1 MAKRI
6 DILFGS
12 RIDES
17 GAKKDIERIQTIFK
31 SAGLKIVPQFDNT
44 TLKEF
49 QKNLKVTIDEATKLR
64 TLTSSFTQGGIKYDI
79 SQRESSRGQWSKP
92 VVSMDY
98 EQSIDTVEKKLKS
111 LYRTAIETQ
120 ENINAA
126 AKVGAATYQKQWEKS
141 LSEIEAE
148 IKSTK
153 ETLATLGYNI
163 GEDRGLNRLSGRL
176 GTAKLEQDAI
186 EQKKL
191 ADNLEDSLNR
201 LIVAETNLEKAQ
213 AYHSSNETI
222 QSLQA
227 QVDMYRKQIRAIE
240 DATHATE
247 ELKQKAREG
256 IESSS
261 INAKGY
267 SARSGEKYDNEQL
280 EAYSR
285 VLKKVNKY
293 KLELAATNKKV
304 DSSNDEVNQS
314 TEKYINS
321 LKEEISKLE
330 RQLDLMQQSFNTSNA
345 AATAAEKRAEAEREC
360 ALAIDKLNKEMD
372 DGIRTSKTFGEALKD
387 AFDNYIGPAAL
398 ADRAVDLLVDGAKE
412 AYQTIVDLNKAMTD
426 VQMVTG
432 ESAEKTAELAH
443 QYSQMA
449 KELGATTTE
458 IANGASEWL
467 RQGKSVAETNQLL
480 ESSMIL
486 SKVGAIESSQATEL
500 LTSTLNGY
508 KKEANEAMHV
518 VDAMAAVDLAAAT
531 SVEELAVALQ
541 STANMA
547 RVNGVGFEQL
557 LGMVGAVSEASRRSA
572 SVVGN
577 SFKTIFSRLTNV
589 AAGKMTDDLGEP
601 LNDVEQVFNGLN
613 IKLRDSS
620 GEFRN
625 MYDVIS
631 ELANK
636 WTKLDNV
643 EQNWVATSVAGTRQ
657 RETFL
662 TLMENWDRAVTL
674 STTALNSEGMAMD
687 KMSIYLESIE
697 ANLNKLKA
705 AVEDLLYSEEIVN
718 VINLVIKAIT
728 RLVEGISWLIDKLG
742 GVNSAVLATV
752 AIFLKLKS
760 AINIAKDT
768 EKVSGALKVFSE
780 IAGSG
785 NKTIKVLTSTFSAF
799 KDGVLAGKD
808 AINIAGKA
816 LWASPFVKVAIV
828 LAGITAIV
836 AAFDALITTTE
847 EYKDILA
854 ETQSK
859 LQEVGDKRK
868 ALEQKA
874 EVEQLTEAEKKYLEV
889 LKAEETLLKTQEKRD
904 RQNVYNS
911 AAKDVERGG
920 EGFWARAKEAAFM
933 SSQNPVN
940 ELGLPIPNKAPV
952 VEYNVAIEELTGN
965 IEEYKEVT
973 DQLNNSNGKSLEEYE
988 ALQERQQELSQVF
1001 LEHIKRISEA
1011 NTYGLELTDTDKQLA
1026 EMMEKAGITAEALS
1040 EAMGNV
1046 ANELGETGDD
1056 LIRITS
1062 EVSGLQSA
1070 YDNLISVNEEVA
1082 NTGVISIETLDEL
1095 VSRYPTLNEAVTN
1108 YLLGLASTE
1117 DVLAE
1122 LRLAYQ
1128 DDEANAYAN
1137 IINKLKMQQNYY
1149 SLLSTMDSA
1158 LMQQFAAD
1166 YGIDIGNHGT
1176 YAQSKEKIETDL
1188 LQRVSSMWAQFY
1200 KSQALTMDN
1209 VIKAAN
1215 GALKPD
1221 GGSLLP
1227 TSEINALKNVVNSY
1241 NNAIQGLNNVYD
1253 KSIELRLDGY
1263 KQIGSAAKNAAK
1275 AGGSASKQQSE
1286 AEKAYDDLLQITIKM
1301 LKKKKELEKEAL
1313 KEQLE
1318 GYKKVIDAQKDLL
1331 DLQDDEYN
1339 HKRELEERNKSVSTL
1354 EAQIAELQ
1362 FDTSAEGTKKRLELE
1377 EELAEAKREL
1387 EDYQHD
1393 YSIDQQK
1400 DALDREES
1408 RFEEYINNQ
1417 IDEIDDYLSKTGE
1430 ITAEAIRLL
1439 QEHSEETLN
1448 ALIQYNRAYGTSIDK
1463 DIVDLWNKATGAVNT
1478 YKSALDE
1485 ATAAASR
1492 LAAAS
1497 GGGGGGGGGTSV
1509 TKPTFTPQKPG
1520 FSSNTDK
1527 LSGITGTMDY
1537 QYIIKNRKTGQV
1549 MGGPTTLPIAQN
1561 LWDRLGGPN
1570 KGMSGELYFEKWL
1583 GGKKVNM
1590 SYVRPYHRGLDAG
1603 FVGNLKGNEEFVKAL
1618 KGEAFV
1624 TRAQQDR
1631 FMNNILPDIVSKTST
1646 YGGATFD
1653 NLLNIN
1659 VQGNLDSSV
1668 VPDIERISNDVFKRL
1683 NKAMFQGGY
1692 KRNTNTVSI

>member
-153 ETLATLGYNI
+153 ETLATLGYNV

-240 DATHATE
+240 EATHATE

-330 RQLDLMQQSFNTSNA
+330 RRLDLMQQSFNTSNA

-432 ESAEKTAELAH
+432 ESAEQTAELTH

-458 IANGASEWL
+458 VANGAAEWL

-518 VDAMAAVDLAAAT
+518 VDAMSAVDLAAAT

-631 ELANK
+631 ELANR
-636 WTKLDNV
+636 WEHLDNV

-728 RLVEGISWLIDKLG
+728 QLVEGISWLIDKFG

-859 LQEVGDKRK
+859 LQEVGDKRN

-889 LKAEETLLKTQEKRD
+889 LKAEEALLKTQEKRD

-1046 ANELGETGDD
+1046 ANELGEAGDD
-1056 LIRITS
+1056 LVRITS

-1122 LRLAYQ
+1122 LQLAYQ

-1188 LQRVSSMWAQFY
+1188 LQRISSMWAQFY

-1227 TSEINALKNVVNSY
+1227 TSEINALKNVVSSY
-1241 NNAIQGLNNVYD
+1241 NDAIQGLNNVYD

-1263 KQIGSAAKNAAK
+1263 KQISSAAKDAAK
-1275 AGGSASKQQSE
+1275 SSGSASKQQSE

-1339 HKRELEERNKSVSTL
+1339 HKRELEEKNKTVSTL

-1400 DALDREES
+1400 DALDREER

-1448 ALIQYNRAYGTSIDK
+1448 ALIQYNRAYGDSIDQN
-1463 DIVDLWNKATGAVNT
+1463 IIDLWNKATGAVNT

-1485 ATAAASR
+1485 AASAASR

-1497 GGGGGGGGGTSV
+1497 GGGGLSY
-1509 TKPTFTPQKPG
+1509 TPQTIAPPNTNTG
-1520 FSSNTDK
+1520 VGMGAMRPSGSSPIDTK
-1527 LSGITGTMDY
+1527 YRIFHTGTNKPVGGSMSLTDA
-1537 QYIIKNRKTGQV
+1537 QRTWGYIPDPQNYYWEKYVNGIKR
-1549 MGGPTTLPIAQN
+1549 N
-1561 LWDRLGGPN
+1561 LVYAV
-1570 KGMSGELYFEKWL
+1570 K
-1583 GGKKVNM
+1583 
-1590 SYVRPYHRGLDAG
+1590 PYHTGLDAG

>member
-17 GAKKDIERIQTIFK
+17 GAKKDIQRIKTIFK
-31 SAGLKIVPQFDNT
+31 SSDLKIVPQIDNSV
-44 TLKEF
+44 LKEF
-49 QKNLKVTIDEATKLR
+49 QRNLKVTIDEATKLK
-64 TLTSSFTQGGIKYDI
+64 TLTSGFTQNGVKY
-79 SQRESSRGQWSKP
+79 SVTQKESSANQWSKP
-92 VVSMDY
+92 TVSIDYIESMD
-98 EQSIDTVEKKLKS
+98 TLEKKLKS

-120 ENINAA
+120 TNINNAT
-126 AKVGAATYQKQWEKS
+126 KTGADTYKKYWEASLNSIEEEIKKTESS
-141 LSEIEAE
+141 LS
-148 IKSTK
+148 SFGVN
-153 ETLATLGYNI
+153 ATD
-163 GEDRGLNRLSGRL
+163 DRTIQRLSDKL
-176 GTAKLEQDAI
+176 DNAKTEQGAI
-186 EQKKL
+186 EQKKAFDDL
-191 ADNLEDSLNR
+191 EVALSNLT
-201 LIVAETNLEKAQ
+201 VAETKLEKAQ
-213 AYHSSNETI
+213 AYHSSSETI
-222 QSLQA
+222 TALQE
-227 QVDMYRKQIRAIE
+227 QVNLWKQQVTEITNAAN
-240 DATHATE
+240 ATD
-247 ELKQKAREG
+247 ELKKKAASG
-256 IESSS
+256 LQESSTT
-261 INAKGY
+261 AKAAG
-267 SARSGEKYDNEQL
+267 SVASEKQGIKDL
-280 EAYSR
+280 EEYSR
-285 VLKKVNKY
+285 VLKQITKRKI
-293 KLELAATNKKV
+293 ELADAEKSVESSTQKSNQAVESYVNELKQEILMLTTKLDLLEKGMTGTDALTEATN
-304 DSSNDEVNQS
+304 N
-314 TEKYINS
+314 
-321 LKEEISKLE
+321 
-330 RQLDLMQQSFNTSNA
+330 R
-345 AATAAEKRAEAEREC
+345 
-360 ALAIDKLNKEMD
+360 ALAEQRVKTAIAESNTKGKEQLTLVDKLKSSFKDYFNNFMSY
-372 DGIRTSKTFGEALKD
+372 GLVNNAMNAMTTAIRQSIDTVIE
-387 AFDNYIGPAAL
+387 
-398 ADRAVDLLVDGAKE
+398 
-412 AYQTIVDLNKAMTD
+412 LNTAMTD

-432 ESAEKTAELAH
+432 ESAEQTAELAH

-458 IANGASEWL
+458 VANGAAEWL

-889 LKAEETLLKTQEKRD
+889 LKAEETLLERQEKRD
-904 RQNVYNS
+904 RQNTYNS

-940 ELGLPIPNKAPV
+940 EMGLPIPNKAPV

-1227 TSEINALKNVVNSY
+1227 TSELNALKNVVNSY

-1253 KSIELRLDGY
+1253 ESIKLRLDGY
-1263 KQIGSAAKNAAK
+1263 KQISSAAKDAAK
-1275 AGGSASKQQSE
+1275 SGGSASKQQSE
-1286 AEKAYDDLLQITIKM
+1286 AEKAYNDLLQMTIKM

-1313 KEQLE
+1313 KEQLD

-1339 HKRELEERNKSVSTL
+1339 HKREVEDQNKNISSL

-1377 EELAEAKREL
+1377 EELAEAKRDL

-1400 DALDREES
+1400 DALDREER
-1408 RFEEYINNQ
+1408 RFEEYINGQ
-1417 IDEIDDYLSKTGE
+1417 IDEIDRYLDKTGE
-1430 ITAEAIRLL
+1430 ITAEAIRLIN
-1439 QEHSEETLN
+1439 ERSEALFN
-1448 ALIQYNRAYGTSIDK
+1448 DLIQYNRAYGE
-1463 DIVDLWNKATGAVNT
+1463 T
-1478 YKSALDE
+1478 YLPSY
-1485 ATAAASR
+1485 
-1492 LAAAS
+1492 
-1497 GGGGGGGGGTSV
+1497 
-1509 TKPTFTPQKPG
+1509 
-1520 FSSNTDK
+1520 SN
-1527 LSGITGTMDY
+1527 
-1537 QYIIKNRKTGQV
+1537 
-1549 MGGPTTLPIAQN
+1549 
-1561 LWDRLGGPN
+1561 
-1570 KGMSGELYFEKWL
+1570 
-1583 GGKKVNM
+1583 
-1590 SYVRPYHRGLDAG
+1590 VR
-1603 FVGNLKGNEEFVKAL
+1603 
-1618 KGEAFV
+1618 
-1624 TRAQQDR
+1624 
-1631 FMNNILPDIVSKTST
+1631 
-1646 YGGATFD
+1646 
-1653 NLLNIN
+1653 
-1659 VQGNLDSSV
+1659 
-1668 VPDIERISNDVFKRL
+1668 
-1683 NKAMFQGGY
+1683 
-1692 KRNTNTVSI
+1692 

>member
-17 GAKKDIERIQTIFK
+17 GAKKDIQRIKTIFK
-31 SAGLKIVPQFDNT
+31 SSDLKIVPQIDNSV
-44 TLKEF
+44 LKEF
-49 QKNLKVTIDEATKLR
+49 QRNLKVTIDEATKLK
-64 TLTSSFTQGGIKYDI
+64 TLTSGFTQNGVKY
-79 SQRESSRGQWSKP
+79 SVTQKESSANQWSKP
-92 VVSMDY
+92 TVSIDYIESMD
-98 EQSIDTVEKKLKS
+98 TLEKKLKS

-120 ENINAA
+120 TNINNAT
-126 AKVGAATYQKQWEKS
+126 KTGADTYKKYWEASLNSIEEEIKKTESS
-141 LSEIEAE
+141 LS
-148 IKSTK
+148 SFGVN
-153 ETLATLGYNI
+153 ATD
-163 GEDRGLNRLSGRL
+163 DRTIQRLSDKL
-176 GTAKLEQDAI
+176 DNAKTEQGAI
-186 EQKKL
+186 EQKKAFDDL
-191 ADNLEDSLNR
+191 EVALSNLT
-201 LIVAETNLEKAQ
+201 VAETKLEKAQ
-213 AYHSSNETI
+213 AYHSSSETI
-222 QSLQA
+222 TALQE
-227 QVDMYRKQIRAIE
+227 QVNLWKQQVTEITNAAN
-240 DATHATE
+240 ATD
-247 ELKQKAREG
+247 ELKKKAASG
-256 IESSS
+256 LQESSTT
-261 INAKGY
+261 AKAAG
-267 SARSGEKYDNEQL
+267 SVASEKQGIKDL
-280 EAYSR
+280 EEYSR
-285 VLKKVNKY
+285 VLKQITKRKI
-293 KLELAATNKKV
+293 ELADAEKSVESSTQKSNQAVESYVNELKQEILMLTTKLDLLEKGMTGTDALTEATN
-304 DSSNDEVNQS
+304 N
-314 TEKYINS
+314 
-321 LKEEISKLE
+321 
-330 RQLDLMQQSFNTSNA
+330 R
-345 AATAAEKRAEAEREC
+345 
-360 ALAIDKLNKEMD
+360 ALAEQRVKTAIAESNTKGKEQLTLVDKLKSSFKDYFNNFMSY
-372 DGIRTSKTFGEALKD
+372 GLVNNAMNAMTTAIRQSIDTVIE
-387 AFDNYIGPAAL
+387 
-398 ADRAVDLLVDGAKE
+398 
-412 AYQTIVDLNKAMTD
+412 LNTAMTD

-432 ESAEKTAELAH
+432 ESAEQTAELAH

-458 IANGASEWL
+458 VANGAAEWL

-518 VDAMAAVDLAAAT
+518 VDAMSAVDLAAAT

-808 AINIAGKA
+808 AINIAGAA
-816 LWASPFVKVAIV
+816 LWASPFVKVAVV

-847 EYKDILA
+847 EYEDILA

-859 LQEVGDKRK
+859 LQEVSDKRN

-874 EVEQLTEAEKKYLEV
+874 EVEQLTEAEKEYLEV
-889 LKAEETLLKTQEKRD
+889 LKAEETLLERQEKRD
-904 RQNVYNS
+904 RQNTYNS

-920 EGFWARAKEAAFM
+920 EGFRARAKEAAFM

-940 ELGLPIPNKAPV
+940 EMGLPIPNKAPV

-1056 LIRITS
+1056 LVRITS

-1082 NTGVISIETLDEL
+1082 NTGVISIETLDAL
-1095 VSRYPTLNEAVTN
+1095 VSRYPALNDEVTN

-1122 LRLAYQ
+1122 LQLAYQ

-1188 LQRVSSMWAQFY
+1188 LQRISSMWAQFY

-1227 TSEINALKNVVNSY
+1227 TSELNALKNVVNSY

-1253 KSIELRLDGY
+1253 ESIKLRLDGY
-1263 KQIGSAAKNAAK
+1263 KQISSAAKDAAK
-1275 AGGSASKQQSE
+1275 SGGSASKQQSE
-1286 AEKAYDDLLQITIKM
+1286 AEKAYNDLLQMTIKM

-1313 KEQLE
+1313 KEQLD

-1339 HKRELEERNKSVSTL
+1339 HKREVEDQNKNISSL

-1377 EELAEAKREL
+1377 EELAEAKRDL

-1400 DALDREES
+1400 DALDREER
-1408 RFEEYINNQ
+1408 RFEEYINGQ
-1417 IDEIDDYLSKTGE
+1417 IDEIDRYLDKTGE
-1430 ITAEAIRLL
+1430 ITAEAIRLIN
-1439 QEHSEETLN
+1439 ERSEALFN
-1448 ALIQYNRAYGTSIDK
+1448 DLIQYNRAYGDSLDK
-1463 DIVDLWNKATGAVNT
+1463 TVLDAWNGAIGKVNE
-1478 YKSALDE
+1478 YKEACDRAYESASR
-1485 ATAAASR
+1485 AAS
-1492 LAAAS
+1492 L
-1497 GGGGGGGGGTSV
+1497 GGGSSYTPSSPSSGNSGVGMAAMRPANSPVVDRTPKYYIYKTGT
-1509 TKPTFTPQKPG
+1509 TKPISGALSLEEAQRVWGYIPDPKNYYWQK
-1520 FSSNTDK
+1520 FE
-1527 LSGITGTMDY
+1527 GITK
-1537 QYIIKNRKTGQV
+1537 KNLVYGVK
-1549 MGGPTTLPIAQN
+1549 
-1561 LWDRLGGPN
+1561 
-1570 KGMSGELYFEKWL
+1570 
-1583 GGKKVNM
+1583 
-1590 SYVRPYHRGLDAG
+1590 PYHTGLDAG
-1603 FVGNLKGNEEFVKAL
+1603 FVGGLKGNEEFIKAL
-1618 KGEAFV
+1618 KGEAFI
-1624 TRAQQDR
+1624 TKEQQNR
-1631 FMNNILPDIVSKTST
+1631 FMNKILPDIVST
-1646 YGGATFD
+1646 GASSLGSMSFG
-1653 NLLNIN
+1653 NLLNIE

-1668 VPDIERISNDVFKRL
+1668 VPRIEDITKDVVKQI
-1683 NKAMFQGGY
+1683 NQTMFRGGY
-1692 KRNTNTVSI
+1692 KRNTSVVPI

>member
-153 ETLATLGYNI
+153 ETLATLGYNV

-240 DATHATE
+240 EATHATE

-330 RQLDLMQQSFNTSNA
+330 RRLDLMQQSFNTSNA

-432 ESAEKTAELAH
+432 ESAEQTAELAH

-458 IANGASEWL
+458 VANGAAEWL
-467 RQGKSVAETNQLL
+467 RQGKSVAVTNQLL

-518 VDAMAAVDLAAAT
+518 VDAMSAVDLAAAT

-547 RVNGVGFEQL
+547 RVSGVGFEQL

-620 GEFRN
+620 GKFRN

-631 ELANK
+631 ELADR
-636 WTKLDNV
+636 WEHLDNV

-728 RLVEGISWLIDKLG
+728 QLVEGISWLIDKFG

-752 AIFLKLKS
+752 AVFLKLKS

-780 IAGSG
+780 IAGGG

-808 AINIAGKA
+808 AINIAGAA
-816 LWASPFVKVAIV
+816 LWASPFVKVAVV
-828 LAGITAIV
+828 LAGITAII

-847 EYKDILA
+847 EYEDILA

-859 LQEVGDKRK
+859 LQEVSDKRN

-874 EVEQLTEAEKKYLEV
+874 EVEQLTEAEKEYLEV
-889 LKAEETLLKTQEKRD
+889 LKAEETLLERQEKRD
-904 RQNVYNS
+904 RQNTYNS

-940 ELGLPIPNKAPV
+940 EMGLPIPNKAPV

-1056 LIRITS
+1056 LVRITS

-1082 NTGVISIETLDEL
+1082 NTGVISIETLDAL
-1095 VSRYPTLNEAVTN
+1095 VSRYPALNDEVTN

-1117 DVLAE
+1117 DVLSE
-1122 LRLAYQ
+1122 LQLAYQ

-1188 LQRVSSMWAQFY
+1188 LQRISSMWAQFY

-1227 TSEINALKNVVNSY
+1227 TSELNALKNVVNSY

-1253 KSIELRLDGY
+1253 ESIKLRLDGY
-1263 KQIGSAAKNAAK
+1263 KQISSAAKDAAK
-1275 AGGSASKQQSE
+1275 SGGSASKQQSE

-1339 HKRELEERNKSVSTL
+1339 HKRELEEKNKTVSTL

-1400 DALDREES
+1400 DALDREER

-1448 ALIQYNRAYGTSIDK
+1448 ALIQYNRAYGDSIDQN
-1463 DIVDLWNKATGAVNT
+1463 IIDLWNKATGAVNT

-1485 ATAAASR
+1485 AASAASR

-1497 GGGGGGGGGTSV
+1497 GGGGLSY
-1509 TKPTFTPQKPG
+1509 TPQTIAPPNTNTG
-1520 FSSNTDK
+1520 VGMGAMRPSGSSPIDTK
-1527 LSGITGTMDY
+1527 YRIFHTGTNKPVGGSMSLTDA
-1537 QYIIKNRKTGQV
+1537 QRTWGYIPDPQNYYWEKYVNGIKR
-1549 MGGPTTLPIAQN
+1549 N
-1561 LWDRLGGPN
+1561 LVYAV
-1570 KGMSGELYFEKWL
+1570 K
-1583 GGKKVNM
+1583 
-1590 SYVRPYHRGLDAG
+1590 PYHTGLDAG

>member
-153 ETLATLGYNI
+153 ETLATLGYNV

-240 DATHATE
+240 EATHATE

-330 RQLDLMQQSFNTSNA
+330 RRLDLMQQSFNTSNA

-432 ESAEKTAELAH
+432 ESAEQTAELAH

-467 RQGKSVAETNQLL
+467 RQGKTVAETNQLL

-518 VDAMAAVDLAAAT
+518 VDAMSAVDLAAAT

-636 WTKLDNV
+636 WTKLDNA
-643 EQNWVATSVAGTRQ
+643 EQSWVATSVAGTRQ

-718 VINLVIKAIT
+718 VINFVIKAIT

-859 LQEVGDKRK
+859 LQEVSDKRN

-874 EVEQLTEAEKKYLEV
+874 EVEQLTEAEKEYLEV
-889 LKAEETLLKTQEKRD
+889 LKAEEGILQAREKRD
-904 RQNVYNS
+904 RQNTYNS

-952 VEYNVAIEELTGN
+952 VEYNVAIEELTGD

-1011 NTYGLELTDTDKQLA
+1011 NTYGLELTETDKQLA

-1040 EAMGNV
+1040 ESMGNV
-1046 ANELGETGDD
+1046 ANELGETDD
-1056 LIRITS
+1056 TLGRITS

-1082 NTGVISIETLDEL
+1082 NTGVISIETLDAL
-1095 VSRYPTLNEAVTN
+1095 VSRYPALNDEVTN

-1117 DVLAE
+1117 DVLEE

-1188 LQRVSSMWAQFY
+1188 LQRISSMWAQFY

-1227 TSEINALKNVVNSY
+1227 TSELNALKNVVNSY

-1253 KSIELRLDGY
+1253 ESIKLRLDGY
-1263 KQIGSAAKNAAK
+1263 KQISSAAKDAAK
-1275 AGGSASKQQSE
+1275 SGGSASKQQSE

-1339 HKRELEERNKSVSTL
+1339 HKRELEEKNKTVSTL

-1400 DALDREES
+1400 DALDREER

-1448 ALIQYNRAYGTSIDK
+1448 ALIQYNRAYGDSIDQN
-1463 DIVDLWNKATGAVNT
+1463 IIDLWNKATGAVNT

-1485 ATAAASR
+1485 AASAASR

-1497 GGGGGGGGGTSV
+1497 GGGGLSY
-1509 TKPTFTPQKPG
+1509 TPQTIAPPNTNTG
-1520 FSSNTDK
+1520 VGMGAMRPSGSSPIDTK
-1527 LSGITGTMDY
+1527 YRIFHTGTNKPVGGSMSLTDA
-1537 QYIIKNRKTGQV
+1537 QRTWGYIPDPQNYYWEKYVNGIKR
-1549 MGGPTTLPIAQN
+1549 N
-1561 LWDRLGGPN
+1561 LVYAV
-1570 KGMSGELYFEKWL
+1570 K
-1583 GGKKVNM
+1583 
-1590 SYVRPYHRGLDAG
+1590 PYHTGLDAG

>member
-17 GAKKDIERIQTIFK
+17 GAKKDIQRIKTIFK
-31 SAGLKIVPQFDNT
+31 SSDLKIVPQIDNSV
-44 TLKEF
+44 LKEF
-49 QKNLKVTIDEATKLR
+49 QRNLKVTIDEATKLK
-64 TLTSSFTQGGIKYDI
+64 TLTSGFTQNGVKY
-79 SQRESSRGQWSKP
+79 SVTQKESSANQWSKP
-92 VVSMDY
+92 TVSIDYIESMD
-98 EQSIDTVEKKLKS
+98 TLEKKLKS

-120 ENINAA
+120 TNINNAT
-126 AKVGAATYQKQWEKS
+126 KTGADTYKKYWEASLNSIEEEIKKTESS
-141 LSEIEAE
+141 LS
-148 IKSTK
+148 SFGVN
-153 ETLATLGYNI
+153 ATD
-163 GEDRGLNRLSGRL
+163 DRTIQRLSDKL
-176 GTAKLEQDAI
+176 DNAKTEQGAI
-186 EQKKL
+186 EQKKAFDDL
-191 ADNLEDSLNR
+191 EVALSNLT
-201 LIVAETNLEKAQ
+201 VAETKLEKAQ
-213 AYHSSNETI
+213 AYHSSSETI
-222 QSLQA
+222 TALQE
-227 QVDMYRKQIRAIE
+227 QVNLWKQQVTEITNAAN
-240 DATHATE
+240 ATD
-247 ELKQKAREG
+247 ELKKKAASG
-256 IESSS
+256 LQESSTT
-261 INAKGY
+261 AKAAG
-267 SARSGEKYDNEQL
+267 SVASEKQGIKDL
-280 EAYSR
+280 EEHSR
-285 VLKKVNKY
+285 VLKQITKRKI
-293 KLELAATNKKV
+293 ELADAEKSVESSTQKSNQAVESYVNELKQEILMLTTKLDLLEKGMTGTDALTEATN
-304 DSSNDEVNQS
+304 N
-314 TEKYINS
+314 
-321 LKEEISKLE
+321 
-330 RQLDLMQQSFNTSNA
+330 R
-345 AATAAEKRAEAEREC
+345 
-360 ALAIDKLNKEMD
+360 ALAEQRVKTAIAESNTKGKEQLTLVDKLKSSFKDYFNNFMSY
-372 DGIRTSKTFGEALKD
+372 GLVNNAMNAMTTAIRQSIDTVIE
-387 AFDNYIGPAAL
+387 
-398 ADRAVDLLVDGAKE
+398 
-412 AYQTIVDLNKAMTD
+412 LNTAMTD

-432 ESAEKTAELAH
+432 ESAEQTAELAH

-458 IANGASEWL
+458 VANGAAEWL

-486 SKVGAIESSQATEL
+486 SKVGAIESSRATEL

-518 VDAMAAVDLAAAT
+518 VDAMSAVDLAAAT

-808 AINIAGKA
+808 AINIAGAA
-816 LWASPFVKVAIV
+816 LWASPFVKVAVV

-847 EYKDILA
+847 EYEDILA

-859 LQEVGDKRK
+859 LQEVSDKRN

-874 EVEQLTEAEKKYLEV
+874 EVEQLTEAEKEYLEV
-889 LKAEETLLKTQEKRD
+889 LKAEEGILEAREKRD

-1117 DVLAE
+1117 DVLSE
-1122 LRLAYQ
+1122 LQLAYQ

-1188 LQRVSSMWAQFY
+1188 LQRISSMWAQFY

-1227 TSEINALKNVVNSY
+1227 TSELNALKNVVNSY

-1253 KSIELRLDGY
+1253 ESIKLRLDGY
-1263 KQIGSAAKNAAK
+1263 KQISSAAKDAAK
-1275 AGGSASKQQSE
+1275 SGGSASKQQSE
-1286 AEKAYDDLLQITIKM
+1286 AEKAYNDLLQMTIKM

-1313 KEQLE
+1313 KEQLD

-1339 HKRELEERNKSVSTL
+1339 HKREVEDQNKNISSL

-1377 EELAEAKREL
+1377 EELAEAKRDL

-1400 DALDREES
+1400 DALDREER
-1408 RFEEYINNQ
+1408 RFEEYINGQ
-1417 IDEIDDYLSKTGE
+1417 IDEIDRYLDKTGE
-1430 ITAEAIRLL
+1430 ITAEAIRLIN
-1439 QEHSEETLN
+1439 ERSEALFN
-1448 ALIQYNRAYGTSIDK
+1448 DLIQYNRAYGDSLDQTVIDA
-1463 DIVDLWNKATGAVNT
+1463 WNGAIGKVNE
-1478 YKSALDE
+1478 YKEACDRAYESASR
-1485 ATAAASR
+1485 AAS
-1492 LAAAS
+1492 L
-1497 GGGGGGGGGTSV
+1497 GGGSSYTPSSPSSGNSGVGMAAMRPGNSPVVDRTPKYYIYKTGT
-1509 TKPTFTPQKPG
+1509 TTPISGALSLEEAQRVWGYIPDPKNYYWQK
-1520 FSSNTDK
+1520 FE
-1527 LSGITGTMDY
+1527 GITK
-1537 QYIIKNRKTGQV
+1537 KNLVYGVK
-1549 MGGPTTLPIAQN
+1549 
-1561 LWDRLGGPN
+1561 
-1570 KGMSGELYFEKWL
+1570 
-1583 GGKKVNM
+1583 
-1590 SYVRPYHRGLDAG
+1590 PYHTGLDAG
-1603 FVGNLKGNEEFVKAL
+1603 FVGGLKGNEEFIKAL
-1618 KGEAFV
+1618 KGEAFI
-1624 TRAQQDR
+1624 TKEQQNR
-1631 FMNNILPDIVSKTST
+1631 FMNKILPDIVST
-1646 YGGATFD
+1646 GASSLGSMSFG
-1653 NLLNIN
+1653 NLLNIE

-1668 VPDIERISNDVFKRL
+1668 VPRIEDITKDVVKQI
-1683 NKAMFQGGY
+1683 NQTMFRGGY
-1692 KRNTNTVSI
+1692 KRNTSVVPI

>member
-1 MAKRI
+1 
-6 DILFGS
+6 
-12 RIDES
+12 
-17 GAKKDIERIQTIFK
+17 
-31 SAGLKIVPQFDNT
+31 
-44 TLKEF
+44 
-49 QKNLKVTIDEATKLR
+49 
-64 TLTSSFTQGGIKYDI
+64 
-79 SQRESSRGQWSKP
+79 
-92 VVSMDY
+92 
-98 EQSIDTVEKKLKS
+98 
-111 LYRTAIETQ
+111 
-120 ENINAA
+120 
-126 AKVGAATYQKQWEKS
+126 
-141 LSEIEAE
+141 
-148 IKSTK
+148 
-153 ETLATLGYNI
+153 
-163 GEDRGLNRLSGRL
+163 
-176 GTAKLEQDAI
+176 
-186 EQKKL
+186 
-191 ADNLEDSLNR
+191 
-201 LIVAETNLEKAQ
+201 
-213 AYHSSNETI
+213 
-222 QSLQA
+222 
-227 QVDMYRKQIRAIE
+227 
-240 DATHATE
+240 
-247 ELKQKAREG
+247 
-256 IESSS
+256 
-261 INAKGY
+261 
-267 SARSGEKYDNEQL
+267 
-280 EAYSR
+280 
-285 VLKKVNKY
+285 
-293 KLELAATNKKV
+293 
-304 DSSNDEVNQS
+304 
-314 TEKYINS
+314 
-321 LKEEISKLE
+321 
-330 RQLDLMQQSFNTSNA
+330 
-345 AATAAEKRAEAEREC
+345 
-360 ALAIDKLNKEMD
+360 
-372 DGIRTSKTFGEALKD
+372 
-387 AFDNYIGPAAL
+387 
-398 ADRAVDLLVDGAKE
+398 
-412 AYQTIVDLNKAMTD
+412 
-426 VQMVTG
+426 
-432 ESAEKTAELAH
+432 
-443 QYSQMA
+443 
-449 KELGATTTE
+449 
-458 IANGASEWL
+458 
-467 RQGKSVAETNQLL
+467 
-480 ESSMIL
+480 MIL

-577 SFKTIFSRLTNV
+577 SFKTIFSRLANV

-718 VINLVIKAIT
+718 VINFVIKAIT
-728 RLVEGISWLIDKLG
+728 QLVEGISWLIDKLG

-760 AINIAKDT
+760 AINIAKET
-768 EKVSGALKVFSE
+768 EKVSGAMSFLVKVAKS
-780 IAGSG
+780 GSG
-785 NKTIKVLTSTFSAF
+785 TVTQLKDIFVSF
-799 KDGVLAGKD
+799 KDKTVTLGAAIKD
-808 AINIAGKA
+808 AGAA

-859 LQEVGDKRK
+859 LQEVGDKRN

-1001 LEHIKRISEA
+1001 LEHIERISEA

-1056 LIRITS
+1056 LVRITS

-1082 NTGVISIETLDEL
+1082 NTGVISIETLDAL
-1095 VSRYPTLNEAVTN
+1095 VSRYPALNDEVTN

-1188 LQRVSSMWAQFY
+1188 LQRISSMWAQFY

-1227 TSEINALKNVVNSY
+1227 TSELNALKNVVNSY

-1253 KSIELRLDGY
+1253 ESIKLRLDGY
-1263 KQIGSAAKNAAK
+1263 KQISSAAKDAAK
-1275 AGGSASKQQSE
+1275 SGGSASKQQSE

-1339 HKRELEERNKSVSTL
+1339 HKRELEEKNKTVSTL

-1400 DALDREES
+1400 DALDREER

-1448 ALIQYNRAYGTSIDK
+1448 ALIQYNRAYGDSIDQN
-1463 DIVDLWNKATGAVNT
+1463 IIDLWNKATGAVNT

-1485 ATAAASR
+1485 AASAASR
-1492 LAAAS
+1492 LAVAS
-1497 GGGGGGGGGTSV
+1497 GGGGLSY
-1509 TKPTFTPQKPG
+1509 TPQTIAPPNTNTG
-1520 FSSNTDK
+1520 VGMGAMRPSGSSPIDTK
-1527 LSGITGTMDY
+1527 YRIFHTGTNKPVGGSMSLADA
-1537 QYIIKNRKTGQV
+1537 QRVWGYIPDPQNYYWEKYVNGIKR
-1549 MGGPTTLPIAQN
+1549 N
-1561 LWDRLGGPN
+1561 LVYAV
-1570 KGMSGELYFEKWL
+1570 K
-1583 GGKKVNM
+1583 
-1590 SYVRPYHRGLDAG
+1590 PYHRGLDAG

-1618 KGEAFV
+1618 KGEAFI
-1624 TRAQQDR
+1624 TREQQDR
-1631 FMNNILPDIVSKTST
+1631 FMNNILPDIVAKGST

-1668 VPDIERISNDVFKRL
+1668 VPDIERISNDIFKRL

>member
-153 ETLATLGYNI
+153 ETLATLGYNV

-213 AYHSSNETI
+213 AYHSGNETI

-304 DSSNDEVNQS
+304 DSSNAEVNQS

-330 RQLDLMQQSFNTSNA
+330 RRLDLMQQSFNTSNA

-432 ESAEKTAELAH
+432 ESAEQTAELAH

-458 IANGASEWL
+458 VANGAAEWL

-518 VDAMAAVDLAAAT
+518 VDAMSAVDLAAAT

-636 WTKLDNV
+636 WTKLDNA
-643 EQNWVATSVAGTRQ
+643 EQSWVATSVAGTRQ

-718 VINLVIKAIT
+718 VINFVIKAIT

-859 LQEVGDKRK
+859 LQEVSDKRN

-874 EVEQLTEAEKKYLEV
+874 EVEQLTEAEKEYLEV
-889 LKAEETLLKTQEKRD
+889 LKAEEGILQAREKRD
-904 RQNVYNS
+904 RQNTYNS

-952 VEYNVAIEELTGN
+952 VEYNVAIEELTGD

-1011 NTYGLELTDTDKQLA
+1011 NTYGLELTETDKQLA

-1040 EAMGNV
+1040 ESMGNV
-1046 ANELGETGDD
+1046 ANELGETDD
-1056 LIRITS
+1056 TLGRITS

-1082 NTGVISIETLDEL
+1082 NTGVISIETLDAL
-1095 VSRYPTLNEAVTN
+1095 VSRYPALNDEVTN

-1158 LMQQFAAD
+1158 LMQQFAAG

-1176 YAQSKEKIETDL
+1176 YAQSKEKIETGL
-1188 LQRVSSMWAQFY
+1188 LQRISSMWAQFY

-1227 TSEINALKNVVNSY
+1227 TSELNALKNVVNSY

-1253 KSIELRLDGY
+1253 ESIKLRLDGY
-1263 KQIGSAAKNAAK
+1263 KQISSAAKDAAK
-1275 AGGSASKQQSE
+1275 SSGSASKQQSE

-1339 HKRELEERNKSVSTL
+1339 HKRELEEKNKTVSTL
-1354 EAQIAELQ
+1354 ESQIAELQ

-1448 ALIQYNRAYGTSIDK
+1448 ALIQYNRAYGDSIDQN
-1463 DIVDLWNKATGAVNT
+1463 IIDLWNKATGAVNT

-1485 ATAAASR
+1485 AASAASR

-1497 GGGGGGGGGTSV
+1497 GGGSSVSVPSTSPPV
-1509 TKPTFTPQKPG
+1509 GSAAMRPAGKPPVDTTPKYLIY
-1520 FSSNTDK
+1520 K
-1527 LSGITGTMDY
+1527 TGTTTPISGFMTLEEA
-1537 QYIIKNRKTGQV
+1537 QRVWGYIPDPKNYYWTKFVG
-1549 MGGPTTLPIAQN
+1549 AAKKN
-1561 LWDRLGGPN
+1561 LVYAV
-1570 KGMSGELYFEKWL
+1570 K
-1583 GGKKVNM
+1583 
-1590 SYVRPYHRGLDAG
+1590 PYHRGLDAG

-1618 KGEAFV
+1618 KGEAFI
-1624 TRAQQDR
+1624 TREQQDR
-1631 FMNNILPDIVSKTST
+1631 FMNNILPDIVAKGST

-1668 VPDIERISNDVFKRL
+1668 VPDIERISNDIFKRL

>member
-1 MAKRI
+1 
-6 DILFGS
+6 
-12 RIDES
+12 
-17 GAKKDIERIQTIFK
+17 
-31 SAGLKIVPQFDNT
+31 
-44 TLKEF
+44 
-49 QKNLKVTIDEATKLR
+49 
-64 TLTSSFTQGGIKYDI
+64 
-79 SQRESSRGQWSKP
+79 
-92 VVSMDY
+92 
-98 EQSIDTVEKKLKS
+98 
-111 LYRTAIETQ
+111 
-120 ENINAA
+120 
-126 AKVGAATYQKQWEKS
+126 
-141 LSEIEAE
+141 
-148 IKSTK
+148 
-153 ETLATLGYNI
+153 
-163 GEDRGLNRLSGRL
+163 
-176 GTAKLEQDAI
+176 
-186 EQKKL
+186 
-191 ADNLEDSLNR
+191 
-201 LIVAETNLEKAQ
+201 
-213 AYHSSNETI
+213 
-222 QSLQA
+222 
-227 QVDMYRKQIRAIE
+227 
-240 DATHATE
+240 
-247 ELKQKAREG
+247 
-256 IESSS
+256 
-261 INAKGY
+261 
-267 SARSGEKYDNEQL
+267 
-280 EAYSR
+280 
-285 VLKKVNKY
+285 
-293 KLELAATNKKV
+293 
-304 DSSNDEVNQS
+304 
-314 TEKYINS
+314 
-321 LKEEISKLE
+321 
-330 RQLDLMQQSFNTSNA
+330 
-345 AATAAEKRAEAEREC
+345 
-360 ALAIDKLNKEMD
+360 
-372 DGIRTSKTFGEALKD
+372 
-387 AFDNYIGPAAL
+387 
-398 ADRAVDLLVDGAKE
+398 
-412 AYQTIVDLNKAMTD
+412 
-426 VQMVTG
+426 
-432 ESAEKTAELAH
+432 
-443 QYSQMA
+443 
-449 KELGATTTE
+449 
-458 IANGASEWL
+458 
-467 RQGKSVAETNQLL
+467 
-480 ESSMIL
+480 MIL

-718 VINLVIKAIT
+718 VINFVIKAIT
-728 RLVEGISWLIDKLG
+728 QLVEGISWLIDKLG

-760 AINIAKDT
+760 AINIAKET
-768 EKVSGALKVFSE
+768 EKVSGAMSFLVKVAKS
-780 IAGSG
+780 GSG
-785 NKTIKVLTSTFSAF
+785 TVTQLKDIFVSF
-799 KDGVLAGKD
+799 KDKTVTLGAAIKD
-808 AINIAGKA
+808 AGAA

-859 LQEVGDKRK
+859 LQEVGDKRN

-889 LKAEETLLKTQEKRD
+889 LKAKETLLKTQEKRD

-1001 LEHIKRISEA
+1001 LEHIERISEA

-1056 LIRITS
+1056 LVRITS

-1082 NTGVISIETLDEL
+1082 NTGVISIETLDAL
-1095 VSRYPTLNEAVTN
+1095 VSRYPALNDEVTN

-1188 LQRVSSMWAQFY
+1188 LQRISSMWAQFY

-1221 GGSLLP
+1221 GGPLLP
-1227 TSEINALKNVVNSY
+1227 TSELNALKNVVNSY

-1253 KSIELRLDGY
+1253 ESIKLRLDGY
-1263 KQIGSAAKNAAK
+1263 KQISSAAKDAAK
-1275 AGGSASKQQSE
+1275 SGGSASKQQSE

-1339 HKRELEERNKSVSTL
+1339 HKRELEEKNKTVSTL

-1400 DALDREES
+1400 DALDREER

-1448 ALIQYNRAYGTSIDK
+1448 ALIQYNRAYGDSIDQN
-1463 DIVDLWNKATGAVNT
+1463 IIDLWNKATGAVNT

-1485 ATAAASR
+1485 AASAASR

-1497 GGGGGGGGGTSV
+1497 GGGGLSY
-1509 TKPTFTPQKPG
+1509 TPQTIAPPNTNTG
-1520 FSSNTDK
+1520 VGMGAMRPSGSSPIDTK
-1527 LSGITGTMDY
+1527 YRIFHTGTNKPVGGSMSLADA
-1537 QYIIKNRKTGQV
+1537 QRVWGYIPDPQNYYWEKYVNGIKR
-1549 MGGPTTLPIAQN
+1549 N
-1561 LWDRLGGPN
+1561 LVYAV
-1570 KGMSGELYFEKWL
+1570 K
-1583 GGKKVNM
+1583 
-1590 SYVRPYHRGLDAG
+1590 PYHRGLDAG

-1618 KGEAFV
+1618 KGEAFI
-1624 TRAQQDR
+1624 TREQQDR
-1631 FMNNILPDIVSKTST
+1631 FMNNILPDIVAKGST

-1668 VPDIERISNDVFKRL
+1668 VPDIERISNDIFKRL

>member
-17 GAKKDIERIQTIFK
+17 GAKKDIQRIKTIFK
-31 SAGLKIVPQFDNT
+31 SSDLKIVPQIDNSV
-44 TLKEF
+44 LKEF
-49 QKNLKVTIDEATKLR
+49 QRNLKVTIDEATKLK
-64 TLTSSFTQGGIKYDI
+64 TLTSGFTQNGVKY
-79 SQRESSRGQWSKP
+79 SVTQKESSANQWSKP
-92 VVSMDY
+92 TVSIDYIESMD
-98 EQSIDTVEKKLKS
+98 TLEKKLKS

-120 ENINAA
+120 TNINNAT
-126 AKVGAATYQKQWEKS
+126 KTGADTYKKYWEASLNSIEEEIKKTESS
-141 LSEIEAE
+141 LS
-148 IKSTK
+148 SFGVNVTD
-153 ETLATLGYNI
+153 
-163 GEDRGLNRLSGRL
+163 DRTIQRLSDKL
-176 GTAKLEQDAI
+176 DNAKTEQGAI
-186 EQKKL
+186 EQKKAFDDL
-191 ADNLEDSLNR
+191 EVALSNLT
-201 LIVAETNLEKAQ
+201 VAETKLEKAQ
-213 AYHSSNETI
+213 AYHSSSETI
-222 QSLQA
+222 TALQE
-227 QVDMYRKQIRAIE
+227 QVNLWKQQVTEITNAAN
-240 DATHATE
+240 ATD
-247 ELKQKAREG
+247 ELKKKAASG
-256 IESSS
+256 LQESSTT
-261 INAKGY
+261 AKAAG
-267 SARSGEKYDNEQL
+267 SVASEKQGIKDL
-280 EAYSR
+280 EEYSR
-285 VLKKVNKY
+285 VLKQITKRKI
-293 KLELAATNKKV
+293 ELADAEKSVESSTQKSNQAVESYVNELKQEILMLTTKLDLLEKGMTGTDALTEATN
-304 DSSNDEVNQS
+304 N
-314 TEKYINS
+314 
-321 LKEEISKLE
+321 
-330 RQLDLMQQSFNTSNA
+330 R
-345 AATAAEKRAEAEREC
+345 
-360 ALAIDKLNKEMD
+360 ALAEQRVKTAIAESNTKGKEQLTLVDKLKSSFKDYFNNFMSY
-372 DGIRTSKTFGEALKD
+372 GLVNNAMNAMTTAIRQSIDTVIE
-387 AFDNYIGPAAL
+387 
-398 ADRAVDLLVDGAKE
+398 
-412 AYQTIVDLNKAMTD
+412 LNTAMTD

-432 ESAEKTAELAH
+432 ESAEQTAELAH

-449 KELGATTTE
+449 KALGATTTE
-458 IANGASEWL
+458 VANGAAEWL

-518 VDAMAAVDLAAAT
+518 VDAMSAVDLAAAT

-808 AINIAGKA
+808 AINIAGAA
-816 LWASPFVKVAIV
+816 LWASPFVKVAVV

-847 EYKDILA
+847 EYEDILA

-859 LQEVGDKRK
+859 LQEVSDKRN

-874 EVEQLTEAEKKYLEV
+874 EVEQLTEAEKEYLEV
-889 LKAEETLLKTQEKRD
+889 LKAEETLLERQEKRD
-904 RQNVYNS
+904 RQNTYNS

-940 ELGLPIPNKAPV
+940 EMGLPIPNKAPV

-1056 LIRITS
+1056 LVRITS

-1082 NTGVISIETLDEL
+1082 NTGVISIETLDAL
-1095 VSRYPTLNEAVTN
+1095 VSRYPALNDEVTN

-1122 LRLAYQ
+1122 LQLAYQ

-1188 LQRVSSMWAQFY
+1188 LQRISSMWAQFY

-1227 TSEINALKNVVNSY
+1227 TSELNALKNVVNSY

-1253 KSIELRLDGY
+1253 ESIKLRLDGY
-1263 KQIGSAAKNAAK
+1263 KQISSAAKDAAK
-1275 AGGSASKQQSE
+1275 SGGSASKQQSE
-1286 AEKAYDDLLQITIKM
+1286 AEKAYNDLLQMTIKM

-1313 KEQLE
+1313 KEQLD

-1339 HKRELEERNKSVSTL
+1339 HKREVEDQNKNISSL

-1377 EELAEAKREL
+1377 EELAEAKRDL

-1400 DALDREES
+1400 DALDREEE
-1408 RFEEYINNQ
+1408 RFEEYINGQ
-1417 IDEIDDYLSKTGE
+1417 IDEIDRYLDKTGE
-1430 ITAEAIRLL
+1430 ITAEAIRLIN
-1439 QEHSEETLN
+1439 ERSEALFN
-1448 ALIQYNRAYGTSIDK
+1448 DLIQYNRAYGDSLDQTVIDA
-1463 DIVDLWNKATGAVNT
+1463 WNGAIGKVNE
-1478 YKSALDE
+1478 YKEACDRAYESASR
-1485 ATAAASR
+1485 AAS
-1492 LAAAS
+1492 L
-1497 GGGGGGGGGTSV
+1497 GGGSSYTPSSPSSGNSGVGMAAMRPGNSPVVDRTPKYYIYKTGT
-1509 TKPTFTPQKPG
+1509 TKPISGALSLEEAQRVWGYIPDPKNYYWQK
-1520 FSSNTDK
+1520 FE
-1527 LSGITGTMDY
+1527 GITK
-1537 QYIIKNRKTGQV
+1537 KNLVYGVK
-1549 MGGPTTLPIAQN
+1549 
-1561 LWDRLGGPN
+1561 
-1570 KGMSGELYFEKWL
+1570 
-1583 GGKKVNM
+1583 
-1590 SYVRPYHRGLDAG
+1590 PYHTGLDAG
-1603 FVGNLKGNEEFVKAL
+1603 FVGGLKGNEEFIKAL
-1618 KGEAFV
+1618 KGEAFI
-1624 TRAQQDR
+1624 TKEQQNR
-1631 FMNNILPDIVSKTST
+1631 FMNKILPDIVST
-1646 YGGATFD
+1646 GASSLGSMSFG
-1653 NLLNIN
+1653 NLLNIE

-1668 VPDIERISNDVFKRL
+1668 VPRIEDITKDVVKQI
-1683 NKAMFQGGY
+1683 NQTMFRGGY
-1692 KRNTNTVSI
+1692 KRNTSVVPI

>member
-267 SARSGEKYDNEQL
+267 SARSGEKYDSEQL

-330 RQLDLMQQSFNTSNA
+330 RRLDLMQQSFNTSNA

-372 DGIRTSKTFGEALKD
+372 DGIRTSKTFGEALKN

-412 AYQTIVDLNKAMTD
+412 AYQTIADLNKAMTD

-432 ESAEKTAELAH
+432 ESAEQTAELAH

-467 RQGKSVAETNQLL
+467 RQGKSAAETNQLL

-508 KKEANEAMHV
+508 KMEAQDAMHV
-518 VDAMAAVDLAAAT
+518 VDAMSAVDLAAAT

-631 ELANK
+631 ELADR
-636 WTKLDNV
+636 WEHLDNV

-728 RLVEGISWLIDKLG
+728 QLVEGISWLIDKFG

-752 AIFLKLKS
+752 AVFLKLKS

-780 IAGSG
+780 IAGGG

-808 AINIAGKA
+808 AINIAGAA
-816 LWASPFVKVAIV
+816 LWASPFVKVAVV

-847 EYKDILA
+847 EYEDILA

-859 LQEVGDKRK
+859 LQEVSDKRN

-874 EVEQLTEAEKKYLEV
+874 EVEQLTEAEKEYLEV
-889 LKAEETLLKTQEKRD
+889 LKAEEGILQAREKRD
-904 RQNVYNS
+904 RQNTYNS

-988 ALQERQQELSQVF
+988 ALQERQQELSQAF

-1056 LIRITS
+1056 LVRITS

-1122 LRLAYQ
+1122 LQLAYQ

-1241 NNAIQGLNNVYD
+1241 NDAIQGLNNVYD

-1263 KQIGSAAKNAAK
+1263 KQISSAAKNAAK

-1286 AEKAYDDLLQITIKM
+1286 AEKAYDDLLQTTIKM

-1339 HKRELEERNKSVSTL
+1339 HKRELEEKNKSVSTL

-1448 ALIQYNRAYGTSIDK
+1448 ALIQYNRAYGDSIDQN
-1463 DIVDLWNKATGAVNT
+1463 IIDLWNKATGAVNT

-1485 ATAAASR
+1485 ATAAAGR
-1492 LAAAS
+1492 LASAS
-1497 GGGGGGGGGTSV
+1497 GGSWSTGPVSTGGGGSFNKGSGAGREDVVNNKPNIYRIYKTNGTLV
-1509 TKPTFTPQKPG
+1509 TEKNSLSEIKKIWGYIPDPQNYYWVK
-1520 FSSNTDK
+1520 SIN
-1527 LSGITGTMDY
+1527 
-1537 QYIIKNRKTGQV
+1537 
-1549 MGGPTTLPIAQN
+1549 GGPF
-1561 LWDRLGGPN
+1561 
-1570 KGMSGELYFEKWL
+1570 SGKNF
-1583 GGKKVNM
+1583 GT
-1590 SYVRPYHRGLDAG
+1590 PTYHTGLDAG

>member
-153 ETLATLGYNI
+153 ETLATLGYNV

-240 DATHATE
+240 EATHATE

-256 IESSS
+256 IEGSS

-330 RQLDLMQQSFNTSNA
+330 RRLDLMQQSFNTSNA

-847 EYKDILA
+847 EYEDILA

-859 LQEVGDKRK
+859 LQEVSDKRN

-874 EVEQLTEAEKKYLEV
+874 EVEQLTEAEKEYLEV
-889 LKAEETLLKTQEKRD
+889 LKAEEGILEAREKRD
-904 RQNVYNS
+904 RQKVYNS

-1056 LIRITS
+1056 LVRITS

-1070 YDNLISVNEEVA
+1070 YDNLISVNEEVS
-1082 NTGVISIETLDEL
+1082 NTGVISIETLDAL
-1095 VSRYPTLNEAVTN
+1095 VSRYPALNDEVTN

-1122 LRLAYQ
+1122 LQLAYQ

-1188 LQRVSSMWAQFY
+1188 LQRISSMWAQFY

-1227 TSEINALKNVVNSY
+1227 TSELNALKNVVNSY

-1253 KSIELRLDGY
+1253 ESIKLRLDGY
-1263 KQIGSAAKNAAK
+1263 KQISSAAKDAAK
-1275 AGGSASKQQSE
+1275 SGGSASKQQSE

-1339 HKRELEERNKSVSTL
+1339 HKRELEEKNKTVSTL

-1400 DALDREES
+1400 DALDREER

-1448 ALIQYNRAYGTSIDK
+1448 ALIQYNRAYGDSIDQN
-1463 DIVDLWNKATGAVNT
+1463 IIDLWNKATGAVNT

-1485 ATAAASR
+1485 AASAASR

-1497 GGGGGGGGGTSV
+1497 GGGGLSY
-1509 TKPTFTPQKPG
+1509 TPQTIAPPNTNTG
-1520 FSSNTDK
+1520 VGMGAMRPSGSSPIDTK
-1527 LSGITGTMDY
+1527 YRIFHTGTNKPVGGSMSLTDA
-1537 QYIIKNRKTGQV
+1537 QRTWGYIPDPQNYYWEKYVNGIKR
-1549 MGGPTTLPIAQN
+1549 N
-1561 LWDRLGGPN
+1561 LVYAV
-1570 KGMSGELYFEKWL
+1570 K
-1583 GGKKVNM
+1583 
-1590 SYVRPYHRGLDAG
+1590 PYHTGLDAG

-1631 FMNNILPDIVSKTST
+1631 FMNNILPDIVAKGST

-1668 VPDIERISNDVFKRL
+1668 VPDIERISNDIFKRL

>member
-153 ETLATLGYNI
+153 ETLATLGYNV

-240 DATHATE
+240 EATHATE

-330 RQLDLMQQSFNTSNA
+330 RRLDLMQQSFNTSNA

-432 ESAEKTAELAH
+432 ESAEQTAELAH

-458 IANGASEWL
+458 VANGAAEWL
-467 RQGKSVAETNQLL
+467 RQGKSVAKTNQLL

-518 VDAMAAVDLAAAT
+518 VDAMSAVDLAAAT

-631 ELANK
+631 ELADRWK
-636 WTKLDNV
+636 HLDNV

-728 RLVEGISWLIDKLG
+728 QLVEGISWLIDKFG

-752 AIFLKLKS
+752 AVFLKLKS

-780 IAGSG
+780 IAGGG

-808 AINIAGKA
+808 AINIAGAA
-816 LWASPFVKVAIV
+816 LWASPFVKVAVV

-847 EYKDILA
+847 EYEDILA

-859 LQEVGDKRK
+859 LQEVSDKRN

-874 EVEQLTEAEKKYLEV
+874 EVEQLTEAEKEYLEV
-889 LKAEETLLKTQEKRD
+889 LKAEETLLERQEKRD
-904 RQNVYNS
+904 RQNTYNS

-940 ELGLPIPNKAPV
+940 EMGLPIPNKAPV

-1011 NTYGLELTDTDKQLA
+1011 NTYGLELTETDKQLA

-1056 LIRITS
+1056 LVRITS

-1082 NTGVISIETLDEL
+1082 NTGVISIETLDAL
-1095 VSRYPTLNEAVTN
+1095 VSRYPALNDEVTN

-1117 DVLAE
+1117 DVLSE
-1122 LRLAYQ
+1122 LQLAYQ

-1188 LQRVSSMWAQFY
+1188 LSRISSMWAQFY

-1227 TSEINALKNVVNSY
+1227 TSELNALKNVVNSY

-1253 KSIELRLDGY
+1253 ESIKLRLDGY
-1263 KQIGSAAKNAAK
+1263 KQISSAAKDAAK
-1275 AGGSASKQQSE
+1275 SGGSASKQQSE

-1339 HKRELEERNKSVSTL
+1339 HKRELEEKNKTVSTL

-1400 DALDREES
+1400 DALDREER

-1448 ALIQYNRAYGTSIDK
+1448 ALIQYNRAYGDSIDQN
-1463 DIVDLWNKATGAVNT
+1463 IIDLWNKATGAVNT

-1485 ATAAASR
+1485 AASAASR

-1497 GGGGGGGGGTSV
+1497 GGGGLSY
-1509 TKPTFTPQKPG
+1509 TPQTIAPPNTNTG
-1520 FSSNTDK
+1520 VGMGAMRPSGSSPIDTK
-1527 LSGITGTMDY
+1527 YRIFHTGTNKPVGGSMSLTDA
-1537 QYIIKNRKTGQV
+1537 QRTWGYIPDPQNYYWEKYVNGIKR
-1549 MGGPTTLPIAQN
+1549 N
-1561 LWDRLGGPN
+1561 LVYAV
-1570 KGMSGELYFEKWL
+1570 K
-1583 GGKKVNM
+1583 
-1590 SYVRPYHRGLDAG
+1590 PYHTGLDAG

>member
-17 GAKKDIERIQTIFK
+17 GAKKDIQRIKTIFK
-31 SAGLKIVPQFDNT
+31 SSDLKIVPQIDNSV
-44 TLKEF
+44 LKEF
-49 QKNLKVTIDEATKLR
+49 QRNLKVTIDEATKLK
-64 TLTSSFTQGGIKYDI
+64 TLTSGFTQNGVKY
-79 SQRESSRGQWSKP
+79 SVTQKESSANQWSKP
-92 VVSMDY
+92 TVSIDYIESMD
-98 EQSIDTVEKKLKS
+98 TLEKKLKS

-120 ENINAA
+120 TNINNAT
-126 AKVGAATYQKQWEKS
+126 KTGADTYKKYWEASLNSIEEEIKKTESS
-141 LSEIEAE
+141 LS
-148 IKSTK
+148 S
-153 ETLATLGYNI
+153 LGVNATD
-163 GEDRGLNRLSGRL
+163 DRTIQRLSDKL
-176 GTAKLEQDAI
+176 DNAKTEQGAI
-186 EQKKL
+186 EQKKAFDDL
-191 ADNLEDSLNR
+191 EVALSNLT
-201 LIVAETNLEKAQ
+201 VAETKLEKAQ
-213 AYHSSNETI
+213 AYHSSSETI
-222 QSLQA
+222 TALQE
-227 QVDMYRKQIRAIE
+227 QVNLWKQQVTEITNAAN
-240 DATHATE
+240 ATD
-247 ELKQKAREG
+247 ELKKKAASG
-256 IESSS
+256 LQESSTT
-261 INAKGY
+261 AKAAG
-267 SARSGEKYDNEQL
+267 SVASEKQGIKDL
-280 EAYSR
+280 EEYSR
-285 VLKKVNKY
+285 VLKQITKRKI
-293 KLELAATNKKV
+293 ELADAEKSVESSTQKSNQAVESYVNELKQEILMLTTKLDLLEKGMTGTDALTEATN
-304 DSSNDEVNQS
+304 N
-314 TEKYINS
+314 
-321 LKEEISKLE
+321 
-330 RQLDLMQQSFNTSNA
+330 R
-345 AATAAEKRAEAEREC
+345 
-360 ALAIDKLNKEMD
+360 ALAEQRVKTAIAESNTKGKEQLTLVDKLKSSFKDYFNNFMSY
-372 DGIRTSKTFGEALKD
+372 GLVNNAMNAMTTAIRQSIDTVIE
-387 AFDNYIGPAAL
+387 
-398 ADRAVDLLVDGAKE
+398 
-412 AYQTIVDLNKAMTD
+412 LNTAMTD

-432 ESAEKTAELAH
+432 ESAEQTAELAH

-458 IANGASEWL
+458 VANGAAEWL

-518 VDAMAAVDLAAAT
+518 VDAMSAVDLAAAT

-808 AINIAGKA
+808 AINIAGAA
-816 LWASPFVKVAIV
+816 LWASPFVKVAVV

-847 EYKDILA
+847 EYEDILA

-859 LQEVGDKRK
+859 LQEVSDKRN

-874 EVEQLTEAEKKYLEV
+874 EVEQLTEAEKEYLEV
-889 LKAEETLLKTQEKRD
+889 LKAEEGILEAREKRD

-1117 DVLAE
+1117 DVLSE
-1122 LRLAYQ
+1122 LQLAYQ

-1188 LQRVSSMWAQFY
+1188 LQRISSMWAQFY

-1227 TSEINALKNVVNSY
+1227 TSELNALKNVVNSY

-1253 KSIELRLDGY
+1253 ESIKLRLDGY
-1263 KQIGSAAKNAAK
+1263 KQISSAAKDAAK
-1275 AGGSASKQQSE
+1275 SGGSASKQQSE
-1286 AEKAYDDLLQITIKM
+1286 AEKAYNDLLQMTIKM

-1313 KEQLE
+1313 KEQLD

-1339 HKRELEERNKSVSTL
+1339 HKREVEDQNKNISSL

-1377 EELAEAKREL
+1377 EELAEAKRDL

-1400 DALDREES
+1400 DALDREER
-1408 RFEEYINNQ
+1408 RFEEYINGQ
-1417 IDEIDDYLSKTGE
+1417 IDEIDRYLDKTGE
-1430 ITAEAIRLL
+1430 ITAEAIRLIN
-1439 QEHSEETLN
+1439 ERSEALFN
-1448 ALIQYNRAYGTSIDK
+1448 DLIQYNRAYGDSLDK
-1463 DIVDLWNKATGAVNT
+1463 TVLDAWNGAIGKVNE
-1478 YKSALDE
+1478 YKEACDRAYESASR
-1485 ATAAASR
+1485 AAS
-1492 LAAAS
+1492 L
-1497 GGGGGGGGGTSV
+1497 GGGSSYTPSSPSSGNSGVGMAAMRPANSPVVDRTPKYYIYKTGT
-1509 TKPTFTPQKPG
+1509 TKPISGALSLEEAQRVWGYIPDPKNYYWQK
-1520 FSSNTDK
+1520 FE
-1527 LSGITGTMDY
+1527 GITK
-1537 QYIIKNRKTGQV
+1537 KNLVYGVK
-1549 MGGPTTLPIAQN
+1549 
-1561 LWDRLGGPN
+1561 
-1570 KGMSGELYFEKWL
+1570 
-1583 GGKKVNM
+1583 
-1590 SYVRPYHRGLDAG
+1590 PYHTGLDAG
-1603 FVGNLKGNEEFVKAL
+1603 FVGGLKGNEEFIKAL
-1618 KGEAFV
+1618 KGEAFI
-1624 TRAQQDR
+1624 TKEQQNR
-1631 FMNNILPDIVSKTST
+1631 FMNKILPDIVST
-1646 YGGATFD
+1646 GASSLGSMSFG
-1653 NLLNIN
+1653 NLLNIE

-1668 VPDIERISNDVFKRL
+1668 VPRIEDITKDVVKQI
-1683 NKAMFQGGY
+1683 NQTMFRGGY
-1692 KRNTNTVSI
+1692 KRNTSVVPI

>member
-17 GAKKDIERIQTIFK
+17 GAKKDIQRIKTIFK
-31 SAGLKIVPQFDNT
+31 SSDLKIVPQIDNSV
-44 TLKEF
+44 LKEF
-49 QKNLKVTIDEATKLR
+49 QRNLKVTIDEATKLK
-64 TLTSSFTQGGIKYDI
+64 TLTSGFTQNGVKY
-79 SQRESSRGQWSKP
+79 SVTQKESAANQWSKP
-92 VVSMDY
+92 TVSIDYIESMD
-98 EQSIDTVEKKLKS
+98 TLEKKLKS

-120 ENINAA
+120 TNINNAT
-126 AKVGAATYQKQWEKS
+126 KTGADTYKKYWEASLNSIEEEIKKTESS
-141 LSEIEAE
+141 LS
-148 IKSTK
+148 SFGVNVTD
-153 ETLATLGYNI
+153 
-163 GEDRGLNRLSGRL
+163 DRTIQRLSDKL
-176 GTAKLEQDAI
+176 DNAKTEQGAI
-186 EQKKL
+186 EQKKAFDDL
-191 ADNLEDSLNR
+191 EVALSNLT
-201 LIVAETNLEKAQ
+201 VAETKLEKAQ
-213 AYHSSNETI
+213 AYHSSSETI
-222 QSLQA
+222 TALQE
-227 QVDMYRKQIRAIE
+227 QVNLWKQQVTEITNAAN
-240 DATHATE
+240 ATD
-247 ELKQKAREG
+247 ELKKKAASG
-256 IESSS
+256 LQESSTT
-261 INAKGY
+261 AKAAG
-267 SARSGEKYDNEQL
+267 SVASEKQGIKDL
-280 EAYSR
+280 EEYSR
-285 VLKKVNKY
+285 VLKQITKRKI
-293 KLELAATNKKV
+293 ELADAEKSVESSTQKSNQAVESYVNELKQEILMLTTKLDLLEKGMTGTDALTEATN
-304 DSSNDEVNQS
+304 N
-314 TEKYINS
+314 
-321 LKEEISKLE
+321 
-330 RQLDLMQQSFNTSNA
+330 R
-345 AATAAEKRAEAEREC
+345 
-360 ALAIDKLNKEMD
+360 ALAEQRVKTAIAESNTKGKEQLTLVDKLKSSFKDYFNNFMSY
-372 DGIRTSKTFGEALKD
+372 GLVNNAMNAMTTAIRQSIDTVIE
-387 AFDNYIGPAAL
+387 
-398 ADRAVDLLVDGAKE
+398 
-412 AYQTIVDLNKAMTD
+412 LNTAMTD

-432 ESAEKTAELAH
+432 ESAEQTAELAH

-458 IANGASEWL
+458 VANGAAEWL

-518 VDAMAAVDLAAAT
+518 VDAMSAVDLAAAT

-808 AINIAGKA
+808 AINIAGAA
-816 LWASPFVKVAIV
+816 LWASPFVKVAVV

-847 EYKDILA
+847 EYEDILA

-859 LQEVGDKRK
+859 LQEVSDKRN

-874 EVEQLTEAEKKYLEV
+874 EVEQLTEAEKEYLEV
-889 LKAEETLLKTQEKRD
+889 LKAEETLLERQEKRD
-904 RQNVYNS
+904 RQNTYNS

-940 ELGLPIPNKAPV
+940 EMGLPIPNKAPV

-1056 LIRITS
+1056 LARITS

-1082 NTGVISIETLDEL
+1082 NTGVISIETLDAL
-1095 VSRYPTLNEAVTN
+1095 VSRYPALNDEVTN

-1122 LRLAYQ
+1122 LQLAYQ

-1188 LQRVSSMWAQFY
+1188 LQRISSMWAQFY

-1227 TSEINALKNVVNSY
+1227 TSELNALKNVVNSY

-1253 KSIELRLDGY
+1253 ESIKLRLDGY
-1263 KQIGSAAKNAAK
+1263 KQISSAAKDAAK
-1275 AGGSASKQQSE
+1275 SGGSASKQQSE
-1286 AEKAYDDLLQITIKM
+1286 AEKAYNDLLQMTIKM

-1313 KEQLE
+1313 KEQLD

-1339 HKRELEERNKSVSTL
+1339 HKREVEDQNKNISSL

-1377 EELAEAKREL
+1377 EELAEAKRDL

-1400 DALDREES
+1400 DALDREEE
-1408 RFEEYINNQ
+1408 RFEEYINGQ
-1417 IDEIDDYLSKTGE
+1417 IDEIDRYLDKTGE
-1430 ITAEAIRLL
+1430 ITAEAIRLIN
-1439 QEHSEETLN
+1439 ERSEALFN
-1448 ALIQYNRAYGTSIDK
+1448 DLIQYNRAYGDSLDQTVIDA
-1463 DIVDLWNKATGAVNT
+1463 WNGAIGKVNE
-1478 YKSALDE
+1478 YKEACDRAYESASR
-1485 ATAAASR
+1485 AAS
-1492 LAAAS
+1492 L
-1497 GGGGGGGGGTSV
+1497 GGGSSYTPSSPSSGNSGVGMAAMRPGNSPVVDRTPKYYIYKTGT
-1509 TKPTFTPQKPG
+1509 TTPISGALSLEEAQRVWGYIPDPKNYYWQK
-1520 FSSNTDK
+1520 FE
-1527 LSGITGTMDY
+1527 GITK
-1537 QYIIKNRKTGQV
+1537 KNLVYGVK
-1549 MGGPTTLPIAQN
+1549 
-1561 LWDRLGGPN
+1561 
-1570 KGMSGELYFEKWL
+1570 
-1583 GGKKVNM
+1583 
-1590 SYVRPYHRGLDAG
+1590 PYHTGLDAG
-1603 FVGNLKGNEEFVKAL
+1603 FVGGLKGNEEFIKAL
-1618 KGEAFV
+1618 KGEAFI
-1624 TRAQQDR
+1624 TKEQQNR
-1631 FMNNILPDIVSKTST
+1631 FMNKILPDIVST
-1646 YGGATFD
+1646 GASSLGSMSFG
-1653 NLLNIN
+1653 NLLNIE

-1668 VPDIERISNDVFKRL
+1668 VPRIEDITKDVVKQI
-1683 NKAMFQGGY
+1683 NQTMFRGGY
-1692 KRNTNTVSI
+1692 KRNTSVVPI

>member
-1 MAKRI
+1 
-6 DILFGS
+6 
-12 RIDES
+12 
-17 GAKKDIERIQTIFK
+17 
-31 SAGLKIVPQFDNT
+31 
-44 TLKEF
+44 
-49 QKNLKVTIDEATKLR
+49 
-64 TLTSSFTQGGIKYDI
+64 
-79 SQRESSRGQWSKP
+79 
-92 VVSMDY
+92 
-98 EQSIDTVEKKLKS
+98 
-111 LYRTAIETQ
+111 
-120 ENINAA
+120 
-126 AKVGAATYQKQWEKS
+126 
-141 LSEIEAE
+141 
-148 IKSTK
+148 
-153 ETLATLGYNI
+153 
-163 GEDRGLNRLSGRL
+163 
-176 GTAKLEQDAI
+176 
-186 EQKKL
+186 
-191 ADNLEDSLNR
+191 
-201 LIVAETNLEKAQ
+201 
-213 AYHSSNETI
+213 
-222 QSLQA
+222 
-227 QVDMYRKQIRAIE
+227 
-240 DATHATE
+240 
-247 ELKQKAREG
+247 
-256 IESSS
+256 
-261 INAKGY
+261 
-267 SARSGEKYDNEQL
+267 
-280 EAYSR
+280 
-285 VLKKVNKY
+285 
-293 KLELAATNKKV
+293 
-304 DSSNDEVNQS
+304 
-314 TEKYINS
+314 
-321 LKEEISKLE
+321 
-330 RQLDLMQQSFNTSNA
+330 
-345 AATAAEKRAEAEREC
+345 
-360 ALAIDKLNKEMD
+360 
-372 DGIRTSKTFGEALKD
+372 
-387 AFDNYIGPAAL
+387 
-398 ADRAVDLLVDGAKE
+398 
-412 AYQTIVDLNKAMTD
+412 
-426 VQMVTG
+426 
-432 ESAEKTAELAH
+432 
-443 QYSQMA
+443 
-449 KELGATTTE
+449 
-458 IANGASEWL
+458 
-467 RQGKSVAETNQLL
+467 
-480 ESSMIL
+480 MIL

-518 VDAMAAVDLAAAT
+518 VDAMSAVDLAAAT

-874 EVEQLTEAEKKYLEV
+874 EVEQLTEAEKEYLEV
-889 LKAEETLLKTQEKRD
+889 LKAEEGILEAREKRD
-904 RQNVYNS
+904 RQNAYNS

-1117 DVLAE
+1117 DVLSE
-1122 LRLAYQ
+1122 LQLAYQ

-1158 LMQQFAAD
+1158 LMQQFAAN

-1188 LQRVSSMWAQFY
+1188 LQRISSMWAQFY

-1227 TSEINALKNVVNSY
+1227 TSELNALKNVVNSY

-1253 KSIELRLDGY
+1253 ESIKLRLDGY
-1263 KQIGSAAKNAAK
+1263 KQISSAAKDAAK
-1275 AGGSASKQQSE
+1275 SGGSASKQQSE
-1286 AEKAYDDLLQITIKM
+1286 AEKAYNDLLQMTIKM

-1313 KEQLE
+1313 KEQLD

-1339 HKRELEERNKSVSTL
+1339 HKREVEDQNKNISSL

-1377 EELAEAKREL
+1377 EELAEAKRDL

-1400 DALDREES
+1400 DALDREER
-1408 RFEEYINNQ
+1408 RFEEYINGQ
-1417 IDEIDDYLSKTGE
+1417 IDEIDRYLDKTGE
-1430 ITAEAIRLL
+1430 ITAEAIRLIN
-1439 QEHSEETLN
+1439 ERSEALFN
-1448 ALIQYNRAYGTSIDK
+1448 DLIQYNRAYGDSLDK
-1463 DIVDLWNKATGAVNT
+1463 TVLDAWNGAIGKVNE
-1478 YKSALDE
+1478 YKEACDRAYESASR
-1485 ATAAASR
+1485 AAS
-1492 LAAAS
+1492 L
-1497 GGGGGGGGGTSV
+1497 GGGSSYTVSSPSSGNSGVGMAAMRPANSPVVDRTPKYYIYKTGT
-1509 TKPTFTPQKPG
+1509 TTPISGALSLEEAQRVWGYIPDPKNYYWQK
-1520 FSSNTDK
+1520 FE
-1527 LSGITGTMDY
+1527 GITK
-1537 QYIIKNRKTGQV
+1537 KNLVYGVK
-1549 MGGPTTLPIAQN
+1549 
-1561 LWDRLGGPN
+1561 
-1570 KGMSGELYFEKWL
+1570 
-1583 GGKKVNM
+1583 
-1590 SYVRPYHRGLDAG
+1590 PYHTGLDAG
-1603 FVGNLKGNEEFVKAL
+1603 FVGGLKGNEEFIKAL
-1618 KGEAFV
+1618 KGEAFI
-1624 TRAQQDR
+1624 TKEQQNR
-1631 FMNNILPDIVSKTST
+1631 FMNKILPDIVST
-1646 YGGATFD
+1646 GASSLGSMSFG
-1653 NLLNIN
+1653 NLLNIE

-1668 VPDIERISNDVFKRL
+1668 VPRIEDITKDVVKQI
-1683 NKAMFQGGY
+1683 NQTMFRGGY
-1692 KRNTNTVSI
+1692 KRNTSVVPI

>member
-17 GAKKDIERIQTIFK
+17 GAKKDIQRIKTIFK
-31 SAGLKIVPQFDNT
+31 SSDLKIVPQIDNSV
-44 TLKEF
+44 LKEF
-49 QKNLKVTIDEATKLR
+49 QRNLKVTIDEATKLK
-64 TLTSSFTQGGIKYDI
+64 TLTSGFTQNGVKY
-79 SQRESSRGQWSKP
+79 SVTQKESSANQWSKP
-92 VVSMDY
+92 TVSIDYIESMD
-98 EQSIDTVEKKLKS
+98 TLEKKLKS

-120 ENINAA
+120 TNINNAT
-126 AKVGAATYQKQWEKS
+126 KTGADTYKKYWEASLNSIEEEIKKTESS
-141 LSEIEAE
+141 LS
-148 IKSTK
+148 SFGVN
-153 ETLATLGYNI
+153 ATD
-163 GEDRGLNRLSGRL
+163 DRTIQRLSDKL
-176 GTAKLEQDAI
+176 DNAKTEQGAI
-186 EQKKL
+186 EQKKAFDDL
-191 ADNLEDSLNR
+191 EVALSNLT
-201 LIVAETNLEKAQ
+201 VAETKLEKAQ
-213 AYHSSNETI
+213 AYHSSSETI
-222 QSLQA
+222 TALQE
-227 QVDMYRKQIRAIE
+227 QVNLWKQQVTEITNAAN
-240 DATHATE
+240 ATD
-247 ELKQKAREG
+247 ELKKKAASG
-256 IESSS
+256 LQESSTT
-261 INAKGY
+261 AKAAG
-267 SARSGEKYDNEQL
+267 SVASEKQGIKDL
-280 EAYSR
+280 EEYSR
-285 VLKKVNKY
+285 VLKQITKRKI
-293 KLELAATNKKV
+293 ELADAEKSVESSTQKSNQAVESYVNELKQEILMLTTKLDLLEKGMTGTDALTEATN
-304 DSSNDEVNQS
+304 N
-314 TEKYINS
+314 
-321 LKEEISKLE
+321 
-330 RQLDLMQQSFNTSNA
+330 R
-345 AATAAEKRAEAEREC
+345 
-360 ALAIDKLNKEMD
+360 ALAEQRVKTAIAESNTKGKEQLTLVDKLKSSFKDYFNNFMSY
-372 DGIRTSKTFGEALKD
+372 GLVNNAMNAMTTAIRQSIDTVIE
-387 AFDNYIGPAAL
+387 
-398 ADRAVDLLVDGAKE
+398 
-412 AYQTIVDLNKAMTD
+412 LNTAMTD

-432 ESAEKTAELAH
+432 ESAEQTAELAH

-458 IANGASEWL
+458 VANGAAEWL

-518 VDAMAAVDLAAAT
+518 VDAMSAVDLAAAT

-808 AINIAGKA
+808 AINIAGAA
-816 LWASPFVKVAIV
+816 LWASPFVKVAVV

-847 EYKDILA
+847 EYEDILA

-859 LQEVGDKRK
+859 LQEVSDKRN

-874 EVEQLTEAEKKYLEV
+874 EVEQLTEAEKEYLEV
-889 LKAEETLLKTQEKRD
+889 LKAEEGILEAREKRD

-1117 DVLAE
+1117 DVLSE
-1122 LRLAYQ
+1122 LQLAYQ

-1188 LQRVSSMWAQFY
+1188 LQRISSMWAQFY

-1227 TSEINALKNVVNSY
+1227 TSELNALKNVVNSY
-1241 NNAIQGLNNVYD
+1241 NNAIHGLNNVYD
-1253 KSIELRLDGY
+1253 ESIKLRLDGY
-1263 KQIGSAAKNAAK
+1263 KQISSAAKDAAK
-1275 AGGSASKQQSE
+1275 SGGSASKQQSE
-1286 AEKAYDDLLQITIKM
+1286 AEKAYNDLLQMTIKM

-1313 KEQLE
+1313 KEQLD

-1339 HKRELEERNKSVSTL
+1339 HKREVEDQNKNISSL

-1377 EELAEAKREL
+1377 EELAEAKRDL

-1400 DALDREES
+1400 DALDREER
-1408 RFEEYINNQ
+1408 RFEEYINGQ
-1417 IDEIDDYLSKTGE
+1417 IDEIDRYLDKTGE
-1430 ITAEAIRLL
+1430 ITAEAIRLIN
-1439 QEHSEETLN
+1439 ERSEALFN
-1448 ALIQYNRAYGTSIDK
+1448 DLIQYNRAYGDSLDK
-1463 DIVDLWNKATGAVNT
+1463 TVLDAWNGAIGKVNE
-1478 YKSALDE
+1478 YKEACDRAYESASR
-1485 ATAAASR
+1485 AAS
-1492 LAAAS
+1492 L
-1497 GGGGGGGGGTSV
+1497 GGGSSYTVSSPSSGNSGVGMAAMRPANSPVVDRTPKYYIYKTGT
-1509 TKPTFTPQKPG
+1509 TKPISGALSLEEAQRVWGYIPDPKNYYWQK
-1520 FSSNTDK
+1520 FE
-1527 LSGITGTMDY
+1527 GITK
-1537 QYIIKNRKTGQV
+1537 KNLVYGVK
-1549 MGGPTTLPIAQN
+1549 
-1561 LWDRLGGPN
+1561 
-1570 KGMSGELYFEKWL
+1570 
-1583 GGKKVNM
+1583 
-1590 SYVRPYHRGLDAG
+1590 PYHTGLDAG
-1603 FVGNLKGNEEFVKAL
+1603 FVGGLKGNEEFIKAL
-1618 KGEAFV
+1618 KGEAFI
-1624 TRAQQDR
+1624 TKEQQNR
-1631 FMNNILPDIVSKTST
+1631 FMNKILPDIVST
-1646 YGGATFD
+1646 GASSLGSMSFG
-1653 NLLNIN
+1653 NLLNIE

-1668 VPDIERISNDVFKRL
+1668 VPRIEDITKDVVKQI
-1683 NKAMFQGGY
+1683 NQTMFRGGY
-1692 KRNTNTVSI
+1692 KRNTSVVPI

>member
-17 GAKKDIERIQTIFK
+17 GAKKDIQRIKTIFK
-31 SAGLKIVPQFDNT
+31 SSDLKIVPQIDNSV
-44 TLKEF
+44 LKEF
-49 QKNLKVTIDEATKLR
+49 QRNLKVTIDEATKLK
-64 TLTSSFTQGGIKYDI
+64 TLTSGFTQNGVKY
-79 SQRESSRGQWSKP
+79 SVTQKESSANQWSKP
-92 VVSMDY
+92 TVSIDYIESMD
-98 EQSIDTVEKKLKS
+98 TLEKKLKS

-120 ENINAA
+120 TNINNAT
-126 AKVGAATYQKQWEKS
+126 KTGADTYKKYWEASLNSIEEEIKKTESS
-141 LSEIEAE
+141 LS
-148 IKSTK
+148 SFGVN
-153 ETLATLGYNI
+153 ATD
-163 GEDRGLNRLSGRL
+163 DRTIQRLSDKL
-176 GTAKLEQDAI
+176 DNAKTEQGAI
-186 EQKKL
+186 EQKKAFDDL
-191 ADNLEDSLNR
+191 ETALSNLT
-201 LIVAETNLEKAQ
+201 VAETKLEKAQ
-213 AYHSSNETI
+213 AYHSSSETI
-222 QSLQA
+222 TALQE
-227 QVDMYRKQIRAIE
+227 QVNLWKQQVTEITNAAN
-240 DATHATE
+240 ATD
-247 ELKQKAREG
+247 ELKQKAASG
-256 IESSS
+256 LQESSTT
-261 INAKGY
+261 AKAAG
-267 SARSGEKYDNEQL
+267 SVASEKQGIKDL
-280 EAYSR
+280 EEHSR
-285 VLKKVNKY
+285 VLKQITKRKI
-293 KLELAATNKKV
+293 ELADAEKSVESSTQKSNQAVESYVNELKQEILMLTTKLDLLEKGMTGTDALTEATN
-304 DSSNDEVNQS
+304 N
-314 TEKYINS
+314 
-321 LKEEISKLE
+321 
-330 RQLDLMQQSFNTSNA
+330 R
-345 AATAAEKRAEAEREC
+345 
-360 ALAIDKLNKEMD
+360 ALAEQRVKTAIAESNTKGKEQLTLVDKLKSSFKDYFNNFMSY
-372 DGIRTSKTFGEALKD
+372 GLVNNAMNAMTTAIRQSIDTVIE
-387 AFDNYIGPAAL
+387 
-398 ADRAVDLLVDGAKE
+398 
-412 AYQTIVDLNKAMTD
+412 LNTAMTD

-432 ESAEKTAELAH
+432 ESAEQTAELAH

-458 IANGASEWL
+458 VANGAAEWL

-518 VDAMAAVDLAAAT
+518 VDAMSAVDLAAAT

-808 AINIAGKA
+808 AINIAGAA
-816 LWASPFVKVAIV
+816 LWASPFVKVAVV

-847 EYKDILA
+847 EYEDILA

-859 LQEVGDKRK
+859 LQEVSDKRN

-874 EVEQLTEAEKKYLEV
+874 EVEQLTEAEKEYLEV
-889 LKAEETLLKTQEKRD
+889 LKAEEGILEAREKRD

-1117 DVLAE
+1117 DVLSE
-1122 LRLAYQ
+1122 LQLAYQ

-1188 LQRVSSMWAQFY
+1188 LQRISSMWAQFY

-1227 TSEINALKNVVNSY
+1227 TSELNALKNVVNSY

-1253 KSIELRLDGY
+1253 ESIKLRLDGY
-1263 KQIGSAAKNAAK
+1263 KQISSAAKDAAK
-1275 AGGSASKQQSE
+1275 SGGSASKQQSE
-1286 AEKAYDDLLQITIKM
+1286 AEKAYNDLLQMTIKM

-1313 KEQLE
+1313 KEQLD

-1339 HKRELEERNKSVSTL
+1339 HKREVEDQNKNISSL

-1377 EELAEAKREL
+1377 EELAEAKRDL

-1400 DALDREES
+1400 DALDREEE
-1408 RFEEYINNQ
+1408 RFEEYINGQ
-1417 IDEIDDYLSKTGE
+1417 IDEIDRYLDKTGE
-1430 ITAEAIRLL
+1430 ITAEAIRLIN
-1439 QEHSEETLN
+1439 ERSEALFN
-1448 ALIQYNRAYGTSIDK
+1448 DLIQYNRAYGDSLDK
-1463 DIVDLWNKATGAVNT
+1463 TVLDAWNGAIGKVNE
-1478 YKSALDE
+1478 YKEACDRAYESASR
-1485 ATAAASR
+1485 AAS
-1492 LAAAS
+1492 L
-1497 GGGGGGGGGTSV
+1497 GGGSSYTVSSPSSGNSGVGMAAMRPANSPVVDRTPKYYIYKTGT
-1509 TKPTFTPQKPG
+1509 TKPISGALSLEEAQRVWGYIPDPKNYYWQK
-1520 FSSNTDK
+1520 FE
-1527 LSGITGTMDY
+1527 GITK
-1537 QYIIKNRKTGQV
+1537 KNLVYGVK
-1549 MGGPTTLPIAQN
+1549 
-1561 LWDRLGGPN
+1561 
-1570 KGMSGELYFEKWL
+1570 
-1583 GGKKVNM
+1583 
-1590 SYVRPYHRGLDAG
+1590 PYHTGLDAG
-1603 FVGNLKGNEEFVKAL
+1603 FVGGLKGNEEFIKAL
-1618 KGEAFV
+1618 KGEAFI
-1624 TRAQQDR
+1624 TKEQQNR
-1631 FMNNILPDIVSKTST
+1631 FMNKILPDIVST
-1646 YGGATFD
+1646 GASSLGSMSFG
-1653 NLLNIN
+1653 NLLNIE

-1668 VPDIERISNDVFKRL
+1668 VPRIEDITKDVVKQI
-1683 NKAMFQGGY
+1683 NQTMFRGGY
-1692 KRNTNTVSI
+1692 KRNTSVVPI

>member
-153 ETLATLGYNI
+153 ETLATLGYNV

-240 DATHATE
+240 EATHATE

-330 RQLDLMQQSFNTSNA
+330 RRLDLMQQSFNTSNA

-432 ESAEKTAELAH
+432 ESAEQTAELAH

-458 IANGASEWL
+458 VANGAAEWL

-518 VDAMAAVDLAAAT
+518 VDAMSAVDLAAAT

-636 WTKLDNV
+636 WTKLDNA
-643 EQNWVATSVAGTRQ
+643 EQSWVATSVAGTRQ

-697 ANLNKLKA
+697 AKLNKLKA

-859 LQEVGDKRK
+859 LQEVSDKRN

-874 EVEQLTEAEKKYLEV
+874 EVEQLTEAEKEYLEV
-889 LKAEETLLKTQEKRD
+889 LKAEEGILQAREKRD
-904 RQNVYNS
+904 RQNTYNS

-952 VEYNVAIEELTGN
+952 VEYNVAIEELTGD

-1011 NTYGLELTDTDKQLA
+1011 NTYGLELTETDKQLA

-1040 EAMGNV
+1040 ESMGNV
-1046 ANELGETGDD
+1046 ANELGETDD
-1056 LIRITS
+1056 TLGRITS

-1082 NTGVISIETLDEL
+1082 NTGVISIETLDAL
-1095 VSRYPTLNEAVTN
+1095 VSRYPALNDEVTN

-1158 LMQQFAAD
+1158 LMQQFAAG

-1188 LQRVSSMWAQFY
+1188 LQRISSMWAQFY

-1227 TSEINALKNVVNSY
+1227 TSELNALKNVVNSY

-1253 KSIELRLDGY
+1253 ESIKLRLDGY
-1263 KQIGSAAKNAAK
+1263 KQISSAAKDAAK
-1275 AGGSASKQQSE
+1275 SSGSASKQQSE

-1339 HKRELEERNKSVSTL
+1339 HKRELEEKNKTVSTL
-1354 EAQIAELQ
+1354 ESQIAELQ

-1448 ALIQYNRAYGTSIDK
+1448 ALIQYNRAYGDSIDQN
-1463 DIVDLWNKATGAVNT
+1463 IIDLWNKATGAVNT

-1485 ATAAASR
+1485 AASAASR

-1497 GGGGGGGGGTSV
+1497 GGGSSVSLPSTSPPV
-1509 TKPTFTPQKPG
+1509 GSAAMRPAGKPPVDTTPKYLIY
-1520 FSSNTDK
+1520 K
-1527 LSGITGTMDY
+1527 TGTTTPISGFMTLEEA
-1537 QYIIKNRKTGQV
+1537 QRVWGYIPDPKNYYWTKFVG
-1549 MGGPTTLPIAQN
+1549 AAKKN
-1561 LWDRLGGPN
+1561 LVYAV
-1570 KGMSGELYFEKWL
+1570 K
-1583 GGKKVNM
+1583 
-1590 SYVRPYHRGLDAG
+1590 PYHTGLDAG

>member
-17 GAKKDIERIQTIFK
+17 GAKKDIQRIKTIFK
-31 SAGLKIVPQFDNT
+31 SSDLKIVPQIDNSV
-44 TLKEF
+44 LKDF
-49 QKNLKVTIDEATKLR
+49 QRNLKVTIDEATKLK
-64 TLTSSFTQGGIKYDI
+64 TLTSGFTQNGVKY
-79 SQRESSRGQWSKP
+79 SVTQKESSANQWSKP
-92 VVSMDY
+92 TVSIDYIESMD
-98 EQSIDTVEKKLKS
+98 TLEKKLKS

-120 ENINAA
+120 TNINNAT
-126 AKVGAATYQKQWEKS
+126 KTGADTYKKYWEASLNSIEEEIKKTESS
-141 LSEIEAE
+141 LS
-148 IKSTK
+148 SFGVN
-153 ETLATLGYNI
+153 ATD
-163 GEDRGLNRLSGRL
+163 DRTIQRLSDKL
-176 GTAKLEQDAI
+176 DNAKTEQGAI
-186 EQKKL
+186 EQKKAFDDL
-191 ADNLEDSLNR
+191 EVALSNLT
-201 LIVAETNLEKAQ
+201 VAETKLEKAQ
-213 AYHSSNETI
+213 AYHSSSETI
-222 QSLQA
+222 TALQE
-227 QVDMYRKQIRAIE
+227 QVNLWKQQVTEITNAAN
-240 DATHATE
+240 ATD
-247 ELKQKAREG
+247 ELKKKAASG
-256 IESSS
+256 LQESSTT
-261 INAKGY
+261 AKAAG
-267 SARSGEKYDNEQL
+267 SVASEKQGIKDL
-280 EAYSR
+280 EEYSR
-285 VLKKVNKY
+285 VLKQITKRKI
-293 KLELAATNKKV
+293 ELADAEKSVESSTQKSNQAVESYVNELKQEILMLTTKLDLLEKGMTGTDALTEATNNRALAEQRVKTAIA
-304 DSSNDEVNQS
+304 E
-314 TEKYINS
+314 
-321 LKEEISKLE
+321 
-330 RQLDLMQQSFNTSNA
+330 SNA
-345 AATAAEKRAEAEREC
+345 KGKEQLT
-360 ALAIDKLNKEMD
+360 LVDKLKSSFKDYFNNFMSY
-372 DGIRTSKTFGEALKD
+372 GLVNNAMNAMTTAIRQSIDTVIE
-387 AFDNYIGPAAL
+387 
-398 ADRAVDLLVDGAKE
+398 
-412 AYQTIVDLNKAMTD
+412 LNTAMTD

-432 ESAEKTAELAH
+432 ESAEQTAELAH

-458 IANGASEWL
+458 VANGAAEWL

-518 VDAMAAVDLAAAT
+518 VDAMSAVDLAAAT

-808 AINIAGKA
+808 AINIAGAA
-816 LWASPFVKVAIV
+816 LWASPFVKVAVV

-847 EYKDILA
+847 EYEDILA

-859 LQEVGDKRK
+859 LQEVSDKRN

-874 EVEQLTEAEKKYLEV
+874 EVEQLTEAEKEYLEV
-889 LKAEETLLKTQEKRD
+889 LKAEEGILEAREKRD

-1117 DVLAE
+1117 DVLSE
-1122 LRLAYQ
+1122 LQLAYQ

-1188 LQRVSSMWAQFY
+1188 LQRISSMWAQFY

-1227 TSEINALKNVVNSY
+1227 TSELNALKNVVNSY

-1253 KSIELRLDGY
+1253 ESIKLRLDGY
-1263 KQIGSAAKNAAK
+1263 KQISSAAKDAAK
-1275 AGGSASKQQSE
+1275 SGGSASKQQSE
-1286 AEKAYDDLLQITIKM
+1286 AEKAYNDLLQMTIKM

-1313 KEQLE
+1313 KEQLD

-1339 HKRELEERNKSVSTL
+1339 HKREVEDQNKNISSL

-1377 EELAEAKREL
+1377 EELAEAKRDL

-1400 DALDREES
+1400 DALDREER
-1408 RFEEYINNQ
+1408 RFEEYINGQ
-1417 IDEIDDYLSKTGE
+1417 IDEIDRYLDKTGE
-1430 ITAEAIRLL
+1430 ITAEAIRLIN
-1439 QEHSEETLN
+1439 ERSEALFN
-1448 ALIQYNRAYGTSIDK
+1448 DLIQYNRAYGDSLDQTVIDA
-1463 DIVDLWNKATGAVNT
+1463 WNGAIGKVNE
-1478 YKSALDE
+1478 YKEACDRAYESASR
-1485 ATAAASR
+1485 AAS
-1492 LAAAS
+1492 L
-1497 GGGGGGGGGTSV
+1497 GGGSSYTVSSPSSGNSGVGMAAMRPANSPVVDRTPRYYIYKTGT
-1509 TKPTFTPQKPG
+1509 TKPISGALSLEEAQRVWGYIPDPKNYYWQK
-1520 FSSNTDK
+1520 FE
-1527 LSGITGTMDY
+1527 GITK
-1537 QYIIKNRKTGQV
+1537 KNLVYGVK
-1549 MGGPTTLPIAQN
+1549 
-1561 LWDRLGGPN
+1561 
-1570 KGMSGELYFEKWL
+1570 
-1583 GGKKVNM
+1583 
-1590 SYVRPYHRGLDAG
+1590 PYHTGLDAG
-1603 FVGNLKGNEEFVKAL
+1603 FVGGLKGNEEFIKAL
-1618 KGEAFV
+1618 KGEAFI
-1624 TRAQQDR
+1624 TKEQQNR
-1631 FMNNILPDIVSKTST
+1631 FMNKILPDIVST
-1646 YGGATFD
+1646 GASSLGSMSFG
-1653 NLLNIN
+1653 NLLNIE

-1668 VPDIERISNDVFKRL
+1668 VPRIEDITKDVVKQI
-1683 NKAMFQGGY
+1683 NQTMFRGGY
-1692 KRNTNTVSI
+1692 KRNTSVVPI

>member
-17 GAKKDIERIQTIFK
+17 GAKKDIQRIKTIFK
-31 SAGLKIVPQFDNT
+31 SSDLKIVPQIDNSV
-44 TLKEF
+44 LKEF
-49 QKNLKVTIDEATKLR
+49 QRNLKVTIDEATKLK
-64 TLTSSFTQGGIKYDI
+64 TLTSGFTQNGVKY
-79 SQRESSRGQWSKP
+79 SVTQKESSANQWSKP
-92 VVSMDY
+92 TVSIDYIESMD
-98 EQSIDTVEKKLKS
+98 TLEKKLKS

-120 ENINAA
+120 TNINNAT
-126 AKVGAATYQKQWEKS
+126 KTGADTYKKYWEASLNSIEEEIKKTESS
-141 LSEIEAE
+141 LS
-148 IKSTK
+148 S
-153 ETLATLGYNI
+153 LGVNATD
-163 GEDRGLNRLSGRL
+163 DRTIQRLSDKL
-176 GTAKLEQDAI
+176 DNAKTEQGAI
-186 EQKKL
+186 EQKKAFDDL
-191 ADNLEDSLNR
+191 EVALSNLT
-201 LIVAETNLEKAQ
+201 VAETKLEKAQ
-213 AYHSSNETI
+213 AYHSSSETI
-222 QSLQA
+222 TALQE
-227 QVDMYRKQIRAIE
+227 QVNLWKQQVTEITNAAN
-240 DATHATE
+240 ATD
-247 ELKQKAREG
+247 ELKKKAASG
-256 IESSS
+256 LQESSTT
-261 INAKGY
+261 AKAAG
-267 SARSGEKYDNEQL
+267 SVASEKQGIKDL
-280 EAYSR
+280 EEYSR
-285 VLKKVNKY
+285 VLKQITKRKI
-293 KLELAATNKKV
+293 ELADAEKSVESSTQKSNQAVESYVNELKQEILMLTTKLDLLEKGMTGTDALTEATN
-304 DSSNDEVNQS
+304 N
-314 TEKYINS
+314 
-321 LKEEISKLE
+321 
-330 RQLDLMQQSFNTSNA
+330 R
-345 AATAAEKRAEAEREC
+345 
-360 ALAIDKLNKEMD
+360 ALAEQRVKTAIAESNTKGKEQLTLVDKLKSSFKDYFNNFMSY
-372 DGIRTSKTFGEALKD
+372 GLVNNAMNAMTTAIRQSIDTVIE
-387 AFDNYIGPAAL
+387 
-398 ADRAVDLLVDGAKE
+398 
-412 AYQTIVDLNKAMTD
+412 LNTAMTD

-432 ESAEKTAELAH
+432 ESAEQTAELAH

-458 IANGASEWL
+458 VANGAAEWL

-518 VDAMAAVDLAAAT
+518 VDAMSAVDLAAAT

-808 AINIAGKA
+808 AINIAGAA
-816 LWASPFVKVAIV
+816 LWASPFVKVAVV

-836 AAFDALITTTE
+836 ATFDALITTTE
-847 EYKDILA
+847 EYEDILA

-859 LQEVGDKRK
+859 LQEVSDKRN

-874 EVEQLTEAEKKYLEV
+874 EVEQLTEAEKEYLEV
-889 LKAEETLLKTQEKRD
+889 LKAEEGILEAREKRD
-904 RQNVYNS
+904 RQKVYNS

-1117 DVLAE
+1117 DVLSE
-1122 LRLAYQ
+1122 LQLAYQ

-1188 LQRVSSMWAQFY
+1188 LQRISSMWAQFY

-1227 TSEINALKNVVNSY
+1227 TSELNTLKNVVNSY

-1253 KSIELRLDGY
+1253 ESIKLRLDGY
-1263 KQIGSAAKNAAK
+1263 KQISSAAKDAAK
-1275 AGGSASKQQSE
+1275 SGGSASKQQSE
-1286 AEKAYDDLLQITIKM
+1286 AEKAYNDLLQMTIKM

-1313 KEQLE
+1313 KEQLD

-1339 HKRELEERNKSVSTL
+1339 HKREVEDQNKNISSL

-1377 EELAEAKREL
+1377 EELAEAKRDL

-1400 DALDREES
+1400 DALDREER
-1408 RFEEYINNQ
+1408 RFEEYINGQ
-1417 IDEIDDYLSKTGE
+1417 IDEIDRYLDKTGE
-1430 ITAEAIRLL
+1430 ITAEAIRLIN
-1439 QEHSEETLN
+1439 ERSEALFN
-1448 ALIQYNRAYGTSIDK
+1448 DLIQYNRAYGDSLDK
-1463 DIVDLWNKATGAVNT
+1463 TVLDAWNGAIGKVNE
-1478 YKSALDE
+1478 YKEACDRAYESASR
-1485 ATAAASR
+1485 AAS
-1492 LAAAS
+1492 L
-1497 GGGGGGGGGTSV
+1497 GGGSSYTPSSPSSGNSGVGMAAMRPANSPVVDRTPKYYIYKTGT
-1509 TKPTFTPQKPG
+1509 TKPISGALSLEEAQRVWGYIPDPKNYYWQK
-1520 FSSNTDK
+1520 FE
-1527 LSGITGTMDY
+1527 GITK
-1537 QYIIKNRKTGQV
+1537 KNLVYGVK
-1549 MGGPTTLPIAQN
+1549 
-1561 LWDRLGGPN
+1561 
-1570 KGMSGELYFEKWL
+1570 
-1583 GGKKVNM
+1583 
-1590 SYVRPYHRGLDAG
+1590 PYHTGLDAG
-1603 FVGNLKGNEEFVKAL
+1603 FVGGLKGNEEFIKAL
-1618 KGEAFV
+1618 KGEAFI
-1624 TRAQQDR
+1624 TKEQQNR
-1631 FMNNILPDIVSKTST
+1631 FMNKILPDIVST
-1646 YGGATFD
+1646 GASSLGSMSFG
-1653 NLLNIN
+1653 NLLNIE

-1668 VPDIERISNDVFKRL
+1668 VPRIEDITKDVVKQI
-1683 NKAMFQGGY
+1683 NQTMFRGGY
-1692 KRNTNTVSI
+1692 KRNTSVVPI

>member
-148 IKSTK
+148 VKSTK
-153 ETLATLGYNI
+153 ETLATLGYNV

-240 DATHATE
+240 EATHATE

-330 RQLDLMQQSFNTSNA
+330 RRLDLMQQSFNTSNA

-432 ESAEKTAELAH
+432 ESAEQTAELAH

-458 IANGASEWL
+458 VANGAAEWL

-518 VDAMAAVDLAAAT
+518 VDAMSAVDLAAAT

-636 WTKLDNV
+636 WTKLDNA
-643 EQNWVATSVAGTRQ
+643 EQSWVATSVAGTRQ

-718 VINLVIKAIT
+718 VINFVIKAIT

-859 LQEVGDKRK
+859 LQEVSDKRN

-874 EVEQLTEAEKKYLEV
+874 EVEQLTEAEKEYLEV
-889 LKAEETLLKTQEKRD
+889 LKAEEGILQAREKRD
-904 RQNVYNS
+904 RQNTYNS

-952 VEYNVAIEELTGN
+952 VEYNVAIEELTGD

-1011 NTYGLELTDTDKQLA
+1011 NTYGLELTETDKQLS
-1026 EMMEKAGITAEALS
+1026 EMMKAAGISAEALS

-1046 ANELGETGDD
+1046 SNELGETGDD
-1056 LIRITS
+1056 LARITS

-1082 NTGVISIETLDEL
+1082 NTGVISIETLDAL

-1158 LMQQFAAD
+1158 LMQQFAAN

-1176 YAQSKEKIETDL
+1176 YAQSKEKIEADL

-1241 NNAIQGLNNVYD
+1241 NDAIQGLNSVYD
-1253 KSIELRLDGY
+1253 ESIKLRLDGY
-1263 KQIGSAAKNAAK
+1263 KQISSAAKDAAK
-1275 AGGSASKQQSE
+1275 SSGSASKQQSE

-1339 HKRELEERNKSVSTL
+1339 HKRELEEKNKTVSTL
-1354 EAQIAELQ
+1354 ESQIAELQ

-1448 ALIQYNRAYGTSIDK
+1448 ALIQYNRAYGDSIDQN
-1463 DIVDLWNKATGAVNT
+1463 IIDLWNKATGAVNT

-1485 ATAAASR
+1485 AASAASR

-1497 GGGGGGGGGTSV
+1497 GGGSSVSLPSTSPPV
-1509 TKPTFTPQKPG
+1509 GSAAMRPAGKPPVDTTPKYLIY
-1520 FSSNTDK
+1520 K
-1527 LSGITGTMDY
+1527 TGTTTPISGFMTLEEA
-1537 QYIIKNRKTGQV
+1537 QRVWGYIPDPKNYYWTKFVG
-1549 MGGPTTLPIAQN
+1549 AAKKN
-1561 LWDRLGGPN
+1561 LVYAV
-1570 KGMSGELYFEKWL
+1570 K
-1583 GGKKVNM
+1583 
-1590 SYVRPYHRGLDAG
+1590 PYHTGLDAG
-1603 FVGNLKGNEEFVKAL
+1603 FVGNIKGNEEFVKAL
-1618 KGEAFV
+1618 KGEAFI
-1624 TRAQQDR
+1624 TREQQDR
-1631 FMNNILPDIVSKTST
+1631 FMNNILPDIVAKGST

-1668 VPDIERISNDVFKRL
+1668 VPDIERISNDIFKRL

>member
-17 GAKKDIERIQTIFK
+17 GAKKDIQRIKTIFK
-31 SAGLKIVPQFDNT
+31 SSDLKIVPQIDNSV
-44 TLKEF
+44 LKEF
-49 QKNLKVTIDEATKLR
+49 QRNLKVTIDEATKLK
-64 TLTSSFTQGGIKYDI
+64 TLTSGFTQNGVKY
-79 SQRESSRGQWSKP
+79 SVTQKESSANQWSKP
-92 VVSMDY
+92 TVSIDYIESMD
-98 EQSIDTVEKKLKS
+98 TLEKKLKS

-120 ENINAA
+120 TNINNAT
-126 AKVGAATYQKQWEKS
+126 KTGADTYKKYWEASLNSIEEEIKKTESS
-141 LSEIEAE
+141 LS
-148 IKSTK
+148 SFGVN
-153 ETLATLGYNI
+153 ATD
-163 GEDRGLNRLSGRL
+163 DRTIQRLSDKL
-176 GTAKLEQDAI
+176 DNAKTEQGAI
-186 EQKKL
+186 EQKKAFDDL
-191 ADNLEDSLNR
+191 EVALSNLT
-201 LIVAETNLEKAQ
+201 VAETKLEKAQ
-213 AYHSSNETI
+213 AYHSSSETI
-222 QSLQA
+222 TALQE
-227 QVDMYRKQIRAIE
+227 QVNLWKQQVTEITNAAN
-240 DATHATE
+240 ATD
-247 ELKQKAREG
+247 ELKKKAASG
-256 IESSS
+256 LQESSTT
-261 INAKGY
+261 AKAAG
-267 SARSGEKYDNEQL
+267 SVASEKQGIKDL
-280 EAYSR
+280 EEYSR
-285 VLKKVNKY
+285 VLKQITKRKI
-293 KLELAATNKKV
+293 ELADAEKSVESSTQKSNQAVESYVNELKQEILMLTTKLDLLEKGMTGTDALTEATN
-304 DSSNDEVNQS
+304 N
-314 TEKYINS
+314 
-321 LKEEISKLE
+321 
-330 RQLDLMQQSFNTSNA
+330 R
-345 AATAAEKRAEAEREC
+345 
-360 ALAIDKLNKEMD
+360 ALAEQRVKTAIAESNTKGKEQLTLVDKLKSSFKDYFNNFMSY
-372 DGIRTSKTFGEALKD
+372 GLVNNAMNAMTTAIRQSIDTVIE
-387 AFDNYIGPAAL
+387 
-398 ADRAVDLLVDGAKE
+398 
-412 AYQTIVDLNKAMTD
+412 LNTAMTD

-432 ESAEKTAELAH
+432 ESAEQTAELAH

-458 IANGASEWL
+458 VANGAAEWL

-518 VDAMAAVDLAAAT
+518 VDAMSAVDLAAAT

-808 AINIAGKA
+808 AINIAGAA
-816 LWASPFVKVAIV
+816 LWASPFVKVAVV

-847 EYKDILA
+847 EYEDILA

-859 LQEVGDKRK
+859 LQEVSDKRN

-874 EVEQLTEAEKKYLEV
+874 EVEQLTEAEKEYLEV
-889 LKAEETLLKTQEKRD
+889 LKAEETLLERQEKRD
-904 RQNVYNS
+904 RQNTYNS

-940 ELGLPIPNKAPV
+940 EMGLPIPNKAPV

-1117 DVLAE
+1117 DVLSE
-1122 LRLAYQ
+1122 LQLAYQ

-1188 LQRVSSMWAQFY
+1188 LQRISSMWAQFY

-1227 TSEINALKNVVNSY
+1227 TSELNALKNVVNSY

-1253 KSIELRLDGY
+1253 ESIKLRLDGY
-1263 KQIGSAAKNAAK
+1263 KQISSAAKDAAK
-1275 AGGSASKQQSE
+1275 SGGSASKQQSE
-1286 AEKAYDDLLQITIKM
+1286 AEKAYNDLLQMTIKM

-1313 KEQLE
+1313 KEQLD

-1339 HKRELEERNKSVSTL
+1339 HKREVEDQNKNISSL

-1377 EELAEAKREL
+1377 EELAEAKRDL

-1400 DALDREES
+1400 DALDREER
-1408 RFEEYINNQ
+1408 RFEEYINGQ
-1417 IDEIDDYLSKTGE
+1417 IDEIDRYLDKTGE
-1430 ITAEAIRLL
+1430 ITAEAIRLIN
-1439 QEHSEETLN
+1439 ERSEALFN
-1448 ALIQYNRAYGTSIDK
+1448 DLIQYNRAYGDSLDQTVIDA
-1463 DIVDLWNKATGAVNT
+1463 WNGAIGKVNE
-1478 YKSALDE
+1478 YKEACDRAYESASR
-1485 ATAAASR
+1485 AAS
-1492 LAAAS
+1492 L
-1497 GGGGGGGGGTSV
+1497 GGGSSYTVSSPSSGNSGVGMAAMRPANSPVVDRTPKYYIYKTGT
-1509 TKPTFTPQKPG
+1509 TKPISGALSLEEAQRVWGYIPDPKNYYWQK
-1520 FSSNTDK
+1520 FE
-1527 LSGITGTMDY
+1527 GITK
-1537 QYIIKNRKTGQV
+1537 KNLVYGVK
-1549 MGGPTTLPIAQN
+1549 
-1561 LWDRLGGPN
+1561 
-1570 KGMSGELYFEKWL
+1570 
-1583 GGKKVNM
+1583 
-1590 SYVRPYHRGLDAG
+1590 PYHTGLDAG
-1603 FVGNLKGNEEFVKAL
+1603 FVGGLKGNEEFIKAL
-1618 KGEAFV
+1618 KGEAFI
-1624 TRAQQDR
+1624 TKEQQNR
-1631 FMNNILPDIVSKTST
+1631 FMNKILPDIVST
-1646 YGGATFD
+1646 GASSLGSMSFG
-1653 NLLNIN
+1653 NLLNIE

-1668 VPDIERISNDVFKRL
+1668 VPRIEDITKDVVKQI
-1683 NKAMFQGGY
+1683 NQTMFRGGY
-1692 KRNTNTVSI
+1692 KRNTSVVPI

>member
-141 LSEIEAE
+141 LSEIGAE

-213 AYHSSNETI
+213 AYHSGNETI

-330 RQLDLMQQSFNTSNA
+330 RRLDLMQQSFNTSNA

-432 ESAEKTAELAH
+432 ESAEQTAELAH

-458 IANGASEWL
+458 VANGAAEWL

-518 VDAMAAVDLAAAT
+518 VDAMSAVDLAAAT

-636 WTKLDNV
+636 WTKLDNA
-643 EQNWVATSVAGTRQ
+643 EQSWVATSVAGTRQ

-718 VINLVIKAIT
+718 VINFVIKAIT

-859 LQEVGDKRK
+859 LQEVSDKRN

-874 EVEQLTEAEKKYLEV
+874 EVEQLTEAEKEYLEV
-889 LKAEETLLKTQEKRD
+889 LKAEEGILQAREKRD
-904 RQNVYNS
+904 RQNTYNS

-952 VEYNVAIEELTGN
+952 VEYNVAIEELTGD

-1011 NTYGLELTDTDKQLA
+1011 NTYGLELTETDKQLA

-1040 EAMGNV
+1040 ESMGNV
-1046 ANELGETGDD
+1046 ANELGETDD
-1056 LIRITS
+1056 TLGRITS

-1082 NTGVISIETLDEL
+1082 NTGVISIETLDAL
-1095 VSRYPTLNEAVTN
+1095 VSRYPALNDEVTN

-1117 DVLAE
+1117 DVLEE

-1188 LQRVSSMWAQFY
+1188 LQKISSMWAQFY

-1227 TSEINALKNVVNSY
+1227 TSELNALKNVVNSY

-1253 KSIELRLDGY
+1253 ESIKLRLDGY
-1263 KQIGSAAKNAAK
+1263 KQISSAAKDAAK
-1275 AGGSASKQQSE
+1275 SGGSASKQQSE

-1318 GYKKVIDAQKDLL
+1318 GYKKVIEAQKDLL

-1339 HKRELEERNKSVSTL
+1339 HKRELEEKNKTVSTL
-1354 EAQIAELQ
+1354 ESQIAELQ

-1448 ALIQYNRAYGTSIDK
+1448 ALIQYNRAYGDSIDQN
-1463 DIVDLWNKATGAVNT
+1463 IIDLWNKATGAVNT

-1485 ATAAASR
+1485 AASAASR

-1497 GGGGGGGGGTSV
+1497 GGGGLSY
-1509 TKPTFTPQKPG
+1509 TPQTIAPPNTNTG
-1520 FSSNTDK
+1520 VGMGAMRPSGSSPIDTK
-1527 LSGITGTMDY
+1527 YRIFHTGTNKPVGGSMSLTDA
-1537 QYIIKNRKTGQV
+1537 QRTWGYIPDPQNYYWEKYVNGIKR
-1549 MGGPTTLPIAQN
+1549 N
-1561 LWDRLGGPN
+1561 LVYAV
-1570 KGMSGELYFEKWL
+1570 K
-1583 GGKKVNM
+1583 
-1590 SYVRPYHRGLDAG
+1590 PYHTGLDAG
-1603 FVGNLKGNEEFVKAL
+1603 FVGNIKGNEEFVKAL
-1618 KGEAFV
+1618 KGEAFI
-1624 TRAQQDR
+1624 TREQQDR

>member
-17 GAKKDIERIQTIFK
+17 GAKKDIQRIKTIFK
-31 SAGLKIVPQFDNT
+31 SSDLKIVPQIDNSV
-44 TLKEF
+44 LKEF
-49 QKNLKVTIDEATKLR
+49 QRNLKVTIDEATKLK
-64 TLTSSFTQGGIKYDI
+64 TLTSGFTQNGVKY
-79 SQRESSRGQWSKP
+79 SVTQKESSANQWSKP
-92 VVSMDY
+92 TVSIDYIESMD
-98 EQSIDTVEKKLKS
+98 TLEKKLKS

-120 ENINAA
+120 TNINNAT
-126 AKVGAATYQKQWEKS
+126 KTGADTYKKYWEASLNSIEEEIKKTESS
-141 LSEIEAE
+141 LS
-148 IKSTK
+148 S
-153 ETLATLGYNI
+153 LGVNATD
-163 GEDRGLNRLSGRL
+163 DRTIQRLSDKL
-176 GTAKLEQDAI
+176 DNAKTEQGAI
-186 EQKKL
+186 EQKKAFDDL
-191 ADNLEDSLNR
+191 EVALSNLT
-201 LIVAETNLEKAQ
+201 VAETKLEKAQ
-213 AYHSSNETI
+213 AYHSSSETI
-222 QSLQA
+222 TALQE
-227 QVDMYRKQIRAIE
+227 QVNLWKQQVTEITNAAN
-240 DATHATE
+240 ATD
-247 ELKQKAREG
+247 ELKKKAASG
-256 IESSS
+256 LQESSTT
-261 INAKGY
+261 AKAAG
-267 SARSGEKYDNEQL
+267 SVASEKQGIKDL
-280 EAYSR
+280 EEYSR
-285 VLKKVNKY
+285 VLKQITKRKI
-293 KLELAATNKKV
+293 ELADAEKSVESSTQKSNQAVESYVNELKQEILMLTTKLDLLEKGMTGTDALTEATN
-304 DSSNDEVNQS
+304 N
-314 TEKYINS
+314 
-321 LKEEISKLE
+321 
-330 RQLDLMQQSFNTSNA
+330 R
-345 AATAAEKRAEAEREC
+345 
-360 ALAIDKLNKEMD
+360 ALAEQRVKTAIAESNTKGKEQLTLVDKLKSSFKDYFNNFMSY
-372 DGIRTSKTFGEALKD
+372 GLVNNAMNAMTTAIRQSIDTVIE
-387 AFDNYIGPAAL
+387 
-398 ADRAVDLLVDGAKE
+398 
-412 AYQTIVDLNKAMTD
+412 LNTAMTD

-432 ESAEKTAELAH
+432 ESAEQTAELAH

-458 IANGASEWL
+458 VANGAAEWL

-518 VDAMAAVDLAAAT
+518 VDAMSAVDLAAAT

-808 AINIAGKA
+808 AINIAGAA
-816 LWASPFVKVAIV
+816 LWASPFVKVAVV

-847 EYKDILA
+847 EYEDILA

-859 LQEVGDKRK
+859 LQEVSDKRN

-874 EVEQLTEAEKKYLEV
+874 EVEQLTEAEKEYLEV
-889 LKAEETLLKTQEKRD
+889 LKAEEGILEAREKRD

-1117 DVLAE
+1117 DVLSE
-1122 LRLAYQ
+1122 LQLAYQ

-1188 LQRVSSMWAQFY
+1188 LQRISSMWAQFY

-1227 TSEINALKNVVNSY
+1227 TSELNALKNVVNSY

-1253 KSIELRLDGY
+1253 ESIKLRLDGY
-1263 KQIGSAAKNAAK
+1263 KQISSAAKDAAK
-1275 AGGSASKQQSE
+1275 SGGSASKQQSE
-1286 AEKAYDDLLQITIKM
+1286 AEKAYNDLLQMTIKM

-1313 KEQLE
+1313 KEQLD

-1339 HKRELEERNKSVSTL
+1339 HKREVEDQNKNISSL

-1377 EELAEAKREL
+1377 EELAEAKRDL

-1400 DALDREES
+1400 DALDREER
-1408 RFEEYINNQ
+1408 RFEEYINGQ
-1417 IDEIDDYLSKTGE
+1417 IDEIDRYLDKTGE
-1430 ITAEAIRLL
+1430 ITAEAIRLIN
-1439 QEHSEETLN
+1439 ERSEALFN
-1448 ALIQYNRAYGTSIDK
+1448 DLIQYNRAYGDSLDK
-1463 DIVDLWNKATGAVNT
+1463 TVLDAWNGAIGKVNE
-1478 YKSALDE
+1478 YKEACDRAYESASR
-1485 ATAAASR
+1485 AAS
-1492 LAAAS
+1492 L
-1497 GGGGGGGGGTSV
+1497 GGGSSYTVSSPSSGNSGVGMAAMRPANSPVVDRTPKYYIYKTGT
-1509 TKPTFTPQKPG
+1509 TKPISGALSLEEAQRVWGYIPDPKNYYWQK
-1520 FSSNTDK
+1520 FE
-1527 LSGITGTMDY
+1527 GITK
-1537 QYIIKNRKTGQV
+1537 KNLVYGVK
-1549 MGGPTTLPIAQN
+1549 
-1561 LWDRLGGPN
+1561 
-1570 KGMSGELYFEKWL
+1570 
-1583 GGKKVNM
+1583 
-1590 SYVRPYHRGLDAG
+1590 PYHTGLDAG
-1603 FVGNLKGNEEFVKAL
+1603 FVGGLKGNEEFIKAL
-1618 KGEAFV
+1618 KGEAFI
-1624 TRAQQDR
+1624 TKEQQNR
-1631 FMNNILPDIVSKTST
+1631 FMNKILPDIVST
-1646 YGGATFD
+1646 GASSLGSMSFG
-1653 NLLNIN
+1653 NLLNIE

-1668 VPDIERISNDVFKRL
+1668 VPRIEDITKDVVKQI
-1683 NKAMFQGGY
+1683 NQTMFRGGY
-1692 KRNTNTVSI
+1692 KRNTSVVPI

>member
-153 ETLATLGYNI
+153 ETLATLGYNV

-240 DATHATE
+240 EATHATE

-330 RQLDLMQQSFNTSNA
+330 RRLDLMQQSFNTSNA

-432 ESAEKTAELAH
+432 ESAEQTAELAH

-458 IANGASEWL
+458 VANGAAEWL

-518 VDAMAAVDLAAAT
+518 VDAMSAVDLAAAT

-631 ELANK
+631 ELADR
-636 WTKLDNV
+636 WEHLDNV

-728 RLVEGISWLIDKLG
+728 QLVEGISWLIDKFG

-752 AIFLKLKS
+752 AVFLKLKS

-780 IAGSG
+780 IAGGG
-785 NKTIKVLTSTFSAF
+785 NKTIEVLTSTFSAF

-808 AINIAGKA
+808 AINIAGAA
-816 LWASPFVKVAIV
+816 LWASPFVKVAVV
-828 LAGITAIV
+828 LAGITAII

-847 EYKDILA
+847 EYEDILA

-859 LQEVGDKRK
+859 LQEVRDKRN

-874 EVEQLTEAEKKYLEV
+874 EVEQLTEAEKEYLEV
-889 LKAEETLLKTQEKRD
+889 LKAEETLLKRQEKRD
-904 RQNVYNS
+904 RQNTYNS

-940 ELGLPIPNKAPV
+940 EMGLPIPNKAPV

-988 ALQERQQELSQVF
+988 ALQERQQKLSQVF

-1040 EAMGNV
+1040 EAMDNV

-1056 LIRITS
+1056 LVRITS

-1082 NTGVISIETLDEL
+1082 NTGVISIETLDTL
-1095 VSRYPTLNEAVTN
+1095 VSRYPALNDEVTN

-1117 DVLAE
+1117 DVLSE
-1122 LRLAYQ
+1122 LQLAYQ

-1188 LQRVSSMWAQFY
+1188 LQRISSMWAQFY

-1227 TSEINALKNVVNSY
+1227 TSELNALKNVVNSY

-1253 KSIELRLDGY
+1253 ESIKLRLDGY
-1263 KQIGSAAKNAAK
+1263 KQISSAAKDAAK
-1275 AGGSASKQQSE
+1275 SGGSASKQQSE

-1339 HKRELEERNKSVSTL
+1339 HKRELEEKNKTVSTL

-1400 DALDREES
+1400 DALDREER

-1448 ALIQYNRAYGTSIDK
+1448 ALIQYNRAYGDSIDQN
-1463 DIVDLWNKATGAVNT
+1463 IIDLWNKATGAVNT

-1485 ATAAASR
+1485 AASAASR

-1497 GGGGGGGGGTSV
+1497 GGGGLSY
-1509 TKPTFTPQKPG
+1509 TPQTIAPPNTNTG
-1520 FSSNTDK
+1520 VGMGAMRPSGSSPIDTK
-1527 LSGITGTMDY
+1527 YRIFHTGTNKPVGGSMSLTDA
-1537 QYIIKNRKTGQV
+1537 QRTWGYIPDPQNYYWEKYVNGIKR
-1549 MGGPTTLPIAQN
+1549 N
-1561 LWDRLGGPN
+1561 LVYAV
-1570 KGMSGELYFEKWL
+1570 K
-1583 GGKKVNM
+1583 
-1590 SYVRPYHRGLDAG
+1590 PYHTGLDAG

>member
-213 AYHSSNETI
+213 AYHSGNETI

-330 RQLDLMQQSFNTSNA
+330 RRLDLMQQSFNTSNA

-432 ESAEKTAELAH
+432 ESAEQTAELAH

-458 IANGASEWL
+458 VANGAAEWL

-518 VDAMAAVDLAAAT
+518 VDAMSAVDLAAAT

-636 WTKLDNV
+636 WTKLDNA
-643 EQNWVATSVAGTRQ
+643 EQSWVATSVAGTRQ

-718 VINLVIKAIT
+718 VINFVIKAIT

-816 LWASPFVKVAIV
+816 LWAFPFVKVAIV

-859 LQEVGDKRK
+859 LQEVSDKRN

-874 EVEQLTEAEKKYLEV
+874 EVEQLTEAEKEYLEV
-889 LKAEETLLKTQEKRD
+889 LKAEEGILQAREKRD
-904 RQNVYNS
+904 RQNTYNS

-952 VEYNVAIEELTGN
+952 VEYNVAIEELTGD

-988 ALQERQQELSQVF
+988 ALQERQQELGQVF

-1011 NTYGLELTDTDKQLA
+1011 NTYGLELTETDKQLA

-1040 EAMGNV
+1040 ESMGNV
-1046 ANELGETGDD
+1046 ANELGETDD
-1056 LIRITS
+1056 TLGRITS

-1082 NTGVISIETLDEL
+1082 NTGVISIETLDAL
-1095 VSRYPTLNEAVTN
+1095 VSRYPALNDEVTN

-1158 LMQQFAAD
+1158 LMQQFAAG

-1188 LQRVSSMWAQFY
+1188 LQRISSMWAQFY

-1227 TSEINALKNVVNSY
+1227 TSELNALKNVVNSY

-1253 KSIELRLDGY
+1253 ESIKLRLDGY
-1263 KQIGSAAKNAAK
+1263 KQISSAAKDAAK
-1275 AGGSASKQQSE
+1275 SSGSASKQQSE

-1339 HKRELEERNKSVSTL
+1339 HKRELEEKNKTVSTL
-1354 EAQIAELQ
+1354 ESQIAELQ

-1448 ALIQYNRAYGTSIDK
+1448 ALIQYNRAYGDSIDQN
-1463 DIVDLWNKATGAVNT
+1463 IIDLWNKATGAVNT

-1485 ATAAASR
+1485 AASAASR

-1497 GGGGGGGGGTSV
+1497 GGGSSVSLPSTSPPV
-1509 TKPTFTPQKPG
+1509 GSAAMRPAGKPPVDTTPKYLIY
-1520 FSSNTDK
+1520 K
-1527 LSGITGTMDY
+1527 TGTTTPISGFMTLEEA
-1537 QYIIKNRKTGQV
+1537 QRVWGYIPDPKNYYWTKFVG
-1549 MGGPTTLPIAQN
+1549 AAKKN
-1561 LWDRLGGPN
+1561 LVYAV
-1570 KGMSGELYFEKWL
+1570 K
-1583 GGKKVNM
+1583 
-1590 SYVRPYHRGLDAG
+1590 PYHTGLDAG
-1603 FVGNLKGNEEFVKAL
+1603 FVGNIKGNEEFVKAL
-1618 KGEAFV
+1618 KGEAFI
-1624 TRAQQDR
+1624 TREQQDR

>member
-17 GAKKDIERIQTIFK
+17 GAKKDIQRIKTIFK
-31 SAGLKIVPQFDNT
+31 SSDLKIVPQIDNSV
-44 TLKEF
+44 LKEF
-49 QKNLKVTIDEATKLR
+49 QRNLKVTIDEATKLK
-64 TLTSSFTQGGIKYDI
+64 TLTSGFTQNGVKY
-79 SQRESSRGQWSKP
+79 SVTQKESSANQWSKP
-92 VVSMDY
+92 TVSIDYIESMD
-98 EQSIDTVEKKLKS
+98 TLEKKLKS

-120 ENINAA
+120 TNINNAT
-126 AKVGAATYQKQWEKS
+126 KTGADTYKKYWEASLNSIEEEIKKTESS
-141 LSEIEAE
+141 LS
-148 IKSTK
+148 SFGVN
-153 ETLATLGYNI
+153 ATD
-163 GEDRGLNRLSGRL
+163 DRTIQRLSDKL
-176 GTAKLEQDAI
+176 DNAKTEQGAI
-186 EQKKL
+186 EQKKAFDDL
-191 ADNLEDSLNR
+191 EVALSNLT
-201 LIVAETNLEKAQ
+201 VAETKLEKAQ
-213 AYHSSNETI
+213 AYHSSSETI
-222 QSLQA
+222 TALQE
-227 QVDMYRKQIRAIE
+227 QVNLWKQQVTEITNAAN
-240 DATHATE
+240 ATD
-247 ELKQKAREG
+247 ELKKKAASG
-256 IESSS
+256 LQESSTT
-261 INAKGY
+261 AKAAG
-267 SARSGEKYDNEQL
+267 SVASEKQGIKDL
-280 EAYSR
+280 EEHSR
-285 VLKKVNKY
+285 VLKQITKRKI
-293 KLELAATNKKV
+293 ELADAEKSVESSTQKSNQAVESYVNELKQEILMLTTKLDLLEKGMTGTDALTEATN
-304 DSSNDEVNQS
+304 N
-314 TEKYINS
+314 
-321 LKEEISKLE
+321 
-330 RQLDLMQQSFNTSNA
+330 R
-345 AATAAEKRAEAEREC
+345 
-360 ALAIDKLNKEMD
+360 ALAEQRVKTAIAESNTKGKEQLTLVDKLKSSFKDYFNNFMSY
-372 DGIRTSKTFGEALKD
+372 GLVNNAMNAMTTAIRQSIDTVIE
-387 AFDNYIGPAAL
+387 
-398 ADRAVDLLVDGAKE
+398 
-412 AYQTIVDLNKAMTD
+412 LNTAMTD

-432 ESAEKTAELAH
+432 ESAEQTAELAH

-458 IANGASEWL
+458 VANGAAEWL

-518 VDAMAAVDLAAAT
+518 VDAMSAVDLAAAT

-808 AINIAGKA
+808 AINIAGAA
-816 LWASPFVKVAIV
+816 LWASPFVKVAVV

-847 EYKDILA
+847 EYEDILA

-859 LQEVGDKRK
+859 LQEVSDKRN

-874 EVEQLTEAEKKYLEV
+874 EVEQLTEAEKEYLEV
-889 LKAEETLLKTQEKRD
+889 LKAEEGILEAREKRD

-1117 DVLAE
+1117 DVLSE
-1122 LRLAYQ
+1122 LQLAYQ

-1188 LQRVSSMWAQFY
+1188 LQRISSMWAQFY

-1227 TSEINALKNVVNSY
+1227 TSELNALKNVVNSY

-1253 KSIELRLDGY
+1253 ESIKLRLDGY
-1263 KQIGSAAKNAAK
+1263 KQISSAAKDAAK
-1275 AGGSASKQQSE
+1275 SGGSASKQQSE
-1286 AEKAYDDLLQITIKM
+1286 AEKAYNDLLQMTIKM

-1313 KEQLE
+1313 KEQLD

-1339 HKRELEERNKSVSTL
+1339 HKREVEDQNKNISSL

-1377 EELAEAKREL
+1377 EELAEAKRDL

-1400 DALDREES
+1400 DALDREER
-1408 RFEEYINNQ
+1408 RFEEYINGQ
-1417 IDEIDDYLSKTGE
+1417 IDEIDRYLDKTGE
-1430 ITAEAIRLL
+1430 ITAEAIRLIN
-1439 QEHSEETLN
+1439 ERSEALFN
-1448 ALIQYNRAYGTSIDK
+1448 DLIQYNRAYGDSLDQTVIDA
-1463 DIVDLWNKATGAVNT
+1463 WNGAIGKVNE
-1478 YKSALDE
+1478 YKEACDRAYESASR
-1485 ATAAASR
+1485 AAS
-1492 LAAAS
+1492 L
-1497 GGGGGGGGGTSV
+1497 GGGSSYTPSSPSSGNSGVGMAAMRPANSPVVDRTPKYYIYKTGT
-1509 TKPTFTPQKPG
+1509 TTPISGALSLEEAQRVWGYIPDPKNYYWQK
-1520 FSSNTDK
+1520 FE
-1527 LSGITGTMDY
+1527 GITK
-1537 QYIIKNRKTGQV
+1537 KNLVYGVK
-1549 MGGPTTLPIAQN
+1549 
-1561 LWDRLGGPN
+1561 
-1570 KGMSGELYFEKWL
+1570 
-1583 GGKKVNM
+1583 
-1590 SYVRPYHRGLDAG
+1590 PYHTGLDAG
-1603 FVGNLKGNEEFVKAL
+1603 FVGGLKGNEEFIKAL
-1618 KGEAFV
+1618 KGEAFI
-1624 TRAQQDR
+1624 TKEQQNR
-1631 FMNNILPDIVSKTST
+1631 FMNKILPDIVST
-1646 YGGATFD
+1646 GASSLGSMSFG
-1653 NLLNIN
+1653 NLLNIE

-1668 VPDIERISNDVFKRL
+1668 VPRIEDITKDVVKQI
-1683 NKAMFQGGY
+1683 NQTMFRGGY
-1692 KRNTNTVSI
+1692 KRNTSVVPI

>member
-153 ETLATLGYNI
+153 ETLATLGYNV

-240 DATHATE
+240 EATHATE

-330 RQLDLMQQSFNTSNA
+330 RRLDLMQQSFNTSNA

-432 ESAEKTAELAH
+432 ESAEQTAELAH

-458 IANGASEWL
+458 VANGAAEWL

-518 VDAMAAVDLAAAT
+518 VDAMSAVDLAAAT

-636 WTKLDNV
+636 WTKLDNA
-643 EQNWVATSVAGTRQ
+643 EQSWVATSVAGTRQ

-847 EYKDILA
+847 EYEDILA

-859 LQEVGDKRK
+859 LQEVSDKRN

-874 EVEQLTEAEKKYLEV
+874 EVGQLTEAEKEYLEV
-889 LKAEETLLKTQEKRD
+889 LKAEEGILEAREKRD

-1056 LIRITS
+1056 LVRITS

-1082 NTGVISIETLDEL
+1082 NTGVISIETLDAL
-1095 VSRYPTLNEAVTN
+1095 VSRYPALNDEVTN

-1188 LQRVSSMWAQFY
+1188 LQRISSMWAQFY

-1227 TSEINALKNVVNSY
+1227 TSELNALKNVVNSY

-1253 KSIELRLDGY
+1253 ESIKLRLDGY
-1263 KQIGSAAKNAAK
+1263 KQISSAAKDAAK
-1275 AGGSASKQQSE
+1275 SGGSASKQQSE

-1339 HKRELEERNKSVSTL
+1339 HKRELEEKNKTVSTL

-1448 ALIQYNRAYGTSIDK
+1448 ALIQYNRAYGDSIDQN
-1463 DIVDLWNKATGAVNT
+1463 IIDLWNKATGAVNT

-1485 ATAAASR
+1485 AASAASR

-1497 GGGGGGGGGTSV
+1497 GGGSSVSLPSTSPPV
-1509 TKPTFTPQKPG
+1509 GSAAMRPAGKPPVDTTPKYLIY
-1520 FSSNTDK
+1520 K
-1527 LSGITGTMDY
+1527 TGTTTPISGFMTLEEA
-1537 QYIIKNRKTGQV
+1537 QRVWGYIPDPKNYYWTKFVG
-1549 MGGPTTLPIAQN
+1549 AAKKN
-1561 LWDRLGGPN
+1561 LVYAV
-1570 KGMSGELYFEKWL
+1570 K
-1583 GGKKVNM
+1583 
-1590 SYVRPYHRGLDAG
+1590 PYHTGLDAG
-1603 FVGNLKGNEEFVKAL
+1603 FVGNIKGNEEFVKAL
-1618 KGEAFV
+1618 KGEAFI
-1624 TRAQQDR
+1624 TREQQDR

>member
-330 RQLDLMQQSFNTSNA
+330 RQLDLMQQSFNASNA

-780 IAGSG
+780 IASGG

-847 EYKDILA
+847 EYEDILA

-859 LQEVGDKRK
+859 LQEVSDKRN

-874 EVEQLTEAEKKYLEV
+874 EVEQLTEAEKEYLEV
-889 LKAEETLLKTQEKRD
+889 LKAEEGILEAREKRD

-988 ALQERQQELSQVF
+988 ALQERQQELSRVF
-1001 LEHIKRISEA
+1001 LDHINRISEA

-1339 HKRELEERNKSVSTL
+1339 HKRELEEKNKTVSTL
-1354 EAQIAELQ
+1354 ESQIAELQ

-1448 ALIQYNRAYGTSIDK
+1448 ALIQYNRAYGDSIDQN
-1463 DIVDLWNKATGAVNT
+1463 IIDLWNKATGAVNT

-1485 ATAAASR
+1485 AASAASR

-1497 GGGGGGGGGTSV
+1497 GGGGLSY
-1509 TKPTFTPQKPG
+1509 TPQTIAPPNTNTG
-1520 FSSNTDK
+1520 VGMGAMRPSGSSPIDTK
-1527 LSGITGTMDY
+1527 YRIFHTGTNKPVGGSMSLTDA
-1537 QYIIKNRKTGQV
+1537 QRTWGYIPDPQNYYWEKYVNGIKR
-1549 MGGPTTLPIAQN
+1549 N
-1561 LWDRLGGPN
+1561 LVYAV
-1570 KGMSGELYFEKWL
+1570 K
-1583 GGKKVNM
+1583 
-1590 SYVRPYHRGLDAG
+1590 PYHTGLDAG

>member
-1 MAKRI
+1 
-6 DILFGS
+6 
-12 RIDES
+12 
-17 GAKKDIERIQTIFK
+17 
-31 SAGLKIVPQFDNT
+31 
-44 TLKEF
+44 
-49 QKNLKVTIDEATKLR
+49 
-64 TLTSSFTQGGIKYDI
+64 
-79 SQRESSRGQWSKP
+79 
-92 VVSMDY
+92 
-98 EQSIDTVEKKLKS
+98 
-111 LYRTAIETQ
+111 
-120 ENINAA
+120 
-126 AKVGAATYQKQWEKS
+126 
-141 LSEIEAE
+141 
-148 IKSTK
+148 
-153 ETLATLGYNI
+153 
-163 GEDRGLNRLSGRL
+163 
-176 GTAKLEQDAI
+176 
-186 EQKKL
+186 
-191 ADNLEDSLNR
+191 
-201 LIVAETNLEKAQ
+201 
-213 AYHSSNETI
+213 
-222 QSLQA
+222 
-227 QVDMYRKQIRAIE
+227 
-240 DATHATE
+240 
-247 ELKQKAREG
+247 
-256 IESSS
+256 
-261 INAKGY
+261 
-267 SARSGEKYDNEQL
+267 
-280 EAYSR
+280 
-285 VLKKVNKY
+285 
-293 KLELAATNKKV
+293 
-304 DSSNDEVNQS
+304 
-314 TEKYINS
+314 
-321 LKEEISKLE
+321 
-330 RQLDLMQQSFNTSNA
+330 
-345 AATAAEKRAEAEREC
+345 
-360 ALAIDKLNKEMD
+360 
-372 DGIRTSKTFGEALKD
+372 
-387 AFDNYIGPAAL
+387 
-398 ADRAVDLLVDGAKE
+398 
-412 AYQTIVDLNKAMTD
+412 
-426 VQMVTG
+426 
-432 ESAEKTAELAH
+432 
-443 QYSQMA
+443 
-449 KELGATTTE
+449 
-458 IANGASEWL
+458 
-467 RQGKSVAETNQLL
+467 
-480 ESSMIL
+480 MIL

-518 VDAMAAVDLAAAT
+518 VDAMSAVDLAAAT

-808 AINIAGKA
+808 AINIAGAA
-816 LWASPFVKVAIV
+816 LWASPFVKVAVV

-847 EYKDILA
+847 EYEDILA

-859 LQEVGDKRK
+859 LQEVRDKRN

-874 EVEQLTEAEKKYLEV
+874 EVEQLTEAEKEYLEV
-889 LKAEETLLKTQEKRD
+889 LKAEEGILEAREKRD
-904 RQNVYNS
+904 RQKVYNS

-965 IEEYKEVT
+965 IEEYKELT
-973 DQLNNSNGKSLEEYE
+973 EQLNNTNGKSLEEYE
-988 ALQERQQELSQVF
+988 ALQKRQEELSDIF

-1011 NTYGLELTDTDKQLA
+1011 EAEGLKLTETDQQLS
-1026 EMMEKAGITAEALS
+1026 EMMKAAGISAEALS

-1046 ANELGETGDD
+1046 SNELGETGDD
-1056 LIRITS
+1056 LARITS

-1082 NTGVISIETLDEL
+1082 NTGVISIETLDAL

-1158 LMQQFAAD
+1158 LMQQFAAN

-1176 YAQSKEKIETDL
+1176 YAQSKEKIEADL

-1241 NNAIQGLNNVYD
+1241 NDAIQGLNSVYD
-1253 KSIELRLDGY
+1253 ESIKLRLDGY
-1263 KQIGSAAKNAAK
+1263 KQVSSAAKDAAK
-1275 AGGSASKQQSE
+1275 SGGSASKQQSE

-1339 HKRELEERNKSVSTL
+1339 HKRELEEKNKTVSTL
-1354 EAQIAELQ
+1354 ESQIAELQ

-1393 YSIDQQK
+1393 YSIDKQK
-1400 DALDREES
+1400 DALDREER

-1448 ALIQYNRAYGTSIDK
+1448 ALIQYNRAYGDSIDQN
-1463 DIVDLWNKATGAVNT
+1463 IIDLWNKATGAVNT

-1485 ATAAASR
+1485 AASAASR

-1497 GGGGGGGGGTSV
+1497 GGGSSVSVPSTSPPV
-1509 TKPTFTPQKPG
+1509 GSAAMRPAGKPPVDTTPKYLIY
-1520 FSSNTDK
+1520 K
-1527 LSGITGTMDY
+1527 TGTTTPISGFMTLEEA
-1537 QYIIKNRKTGQV
+1537 QRVWGYIPDPKNYYWTKFVG
-1549 MGGPTTLPIAQN
+1549 AAKKN
-1561 LWDRLGGPN
+1561 LVYAV
-1570 KGMSGELYFEKWL
+1570 K
-1583 GGKKVNM
+1583 
-1590 SYVRPYHRGLDAG
+1590 PYHRGLDAG

-1618 KGEAFV
+1618 KGEAFI
-1624 TRAQQDR
+1624 TREQQDR
-1631 FMNNILPDIVSKTST
+1631 FMNNILPDIVAKGST

-1668 VPDIERISNDVFKRL
+1668 VPDIERISNDIFKRL

>member
-17 GAKKDIERIQTIFK
+17 GAKKDIQRIKTIFK
-31 SAGLKIVPQFDNT
+31 SSDLKIVPQIDNSV
-44 TLKEF
+44 LKEF
-49 QKNLKVTIDEATKLR
+49 QRNLKVTIDEATKLK
-64 TLTSSFTQGGIKYDI
+64 TLTSGFTQNGVKY
-79 SQRESSRGQWSKP
+79 SVTQKESSANQWSKP
-92 VVSMDY
+92 TVSIDYIESMD
-98 EQSIDTVEKKLKS
+98 TLEKKLKS

-120 ENINAA
+120 TNINNAT
-126 AKVGAATYQKQWEKS
+126 KTGADTYKKYWEASLNSIEEEIKKTESS
-141 LSEIEAE
+141 LS
-148 IKSTK
+148 SFGVN
-153 ETLATLGYNI
+153 ATD
-163 GEDRGLNRLSGRL
+163 DRTIQRLSDKL
-176 GTAKLEQDAI
+176 DNAKTEQGAI
-186 EQKKL
+186 EQKKAFDDL
-191 ADNLEDSLNR
+191 EVALSNLT
-201 LIVAETNLEKAQ
+201 VAETKLEKAQ
-213 AYHSSNETI
+213 AYHSSSETI
-222 QSLQA
+222 TALQE
-227 QVDMYRKQIRAIE
+227 QVNLWKQQVTEITNAAN
-240 DATHATE
+240 ATD
-247 ELKQKAREG
+247 ELKKKAASG
-256 IESSS
+256 LQESSTT
-261 INAKGY
+261 AKAAG
-267 SARSGEKYDNEQL
+267 SVASEKQGIKDL
-280 EAYSR
+280 EEYSR
-285 VLKKVNKY
+285 VLKQITKRKI
-293 KLELAATNKKV
+293 ELADAEKSVESSTQKSNQAVESYVNELKQEILMLTTKLDLLEKGMTGTDALTEATNNRALAEQRVKTAIA
-304 DSSNDEVNQS
+304 E
-314 TEKYINS
+314 
-321 LKEEISKLE
+321 
-330 RQLDLMQQSFNTSNA
+330 SNA
-345 AATAAEKRAEAEREC
+345 KGKEQLT
-360 ALAIDKLNKEMD
+360 LVDKLKSSFKDYFNNFMSY
-372 DGIRTSKTFGEALKD
+372 GLVNNAMNAMTTAIRQSIDTVIE
-387 AFDNYIGPAAL
+387 
-398 ADRAVDLLVDGAKE
+398 
-412 AYQTIVDLNKAMTD
+412 LNTAMTD

-432 ESAEKTAELAH
+432 ESAEQTAELAH

-458 IANGASEWL
+458 VANGAAEWL

-518 VDAMAAVDLAAAT
+518 VDAMSAVDLAAAT

-847 EYKDILA
+847 EYEDILA

-859 LQEVGDKRK
+859 LQEVSDKRN

-874 EVEQLTEAEKKYLEV
+874 EVEQLTEAEKEYLEV
-889 LKAEETLLKTQEKRD
+889 LKAEEGILEAREKRD
-904 RQNVYNS
+904 RQNAYNS

-1117 DVLAE
+1117 DVLSE
-1122 LRLAYQ
+1122 LQLAYQ

-1188 LQRVSSMWAQFY
+1188 LQRISSMWAQFY

-1227 TSEINALKNVVNSY
+1227 TSELNALKNVVNSY

-1253 KSIELRLDGY
+1253 ESIKLRLDGY
-1263 KQIGSAAKNAAK
+1263 KQISSAAKDAAK
-1275 AGGSASKQQSE
+1275 SGGSASKQQSE
-1286 AEKAYDDLLQITIKM
+1286 AEKAYNDLLQMTIKM

-1313 KEQLE
+1313 KEQLD

-1339 HKRELEERNKSVSTL
+1339 HKREVEDQNKNISSL

-1377 EELAEAKREL
+1377 EELAEAKRDL

-1400 DALDREES
+1400 DALDREER
-1408 RFEEYINNQ
+1408 RFEEYINGQ
-1417 IDEIDDYLSKTGE
+1417 IDEIDRYLDKTGE
-1430 ITAEAIRLL
+1430 ITAEAIRLIN
-1439 QEHSEETLN
+1439 ERSEALFN
-1448 ALIQYNRAYGTSIDK
+1448 DLIQYNRAYGDSLDQTVIDA
-1463 DIVDLWNKATGAVNT
+1463 WNGAIGKVNE
-1478 YKSALDE
+1478 YKEACDRAYESASR
-1485 ATAAASR
+1485 AAS
-1492 LAAAS
+1492 L
-1497 GGGGGGGGGTSV
+1497 GGGSSYTPSSPSSGNSGVGMAAMRPGNSPVVDRTPKYYIYKTGT
-1509 TKPTFTPQKPG
+1509 TTPISGALSLEEAQRVWGYIPDPKNYYWQK
-1520 FSSNTDK
+1520 FE
-1527 LSGITGTMDY
+1527 GITK
-1537 QYIIKNRKTGQV
+1537 KNLVYGVK
-1549 MGGPTTLPIAQN
+1549 
-1561 LWDRLGGPN
+1561 
-1570 KGMSGELYFEKWL
+1570 
-1583 GGKKVNM
+1583 
-1590 SYVRPYHRGLDAG
+1590 PYHTGLDAG
-1603 FVGNLKGNEEFVKAL
+1603 FVGGLKGNEEFIKAL
-1618 KGEAFV
+1618 KGEAFI
-1624 TRAQQDR
+1624 TKEQQNR
-1631 FMNNILPDIVSKTST
+1631 FMNKILPDIVST
-1646 YGGATFD
+1646 GASSLGSMSFG
-1653 NLLNIN
+1653 NLLNIE

-1668 VPDIERISNDVFKRL
+1668 VPRIEDITKDVVKQI
-1683 NKAMFQGGY
+1683 NQTMFRGGY
-1692 KRNTNTVSI
+1692 KRNTSVVPI

>member
-17 GAKKDIERIQTIFK
+17 GAKKDIQRIKTIFK
-31 SAGLKIVPQFDNT
+31 SSDLKIVPQIDNSV
-44 TLKEF
+44 LKEF
-49 QKNLKVTIDEATKLR
+49 QRNLKVTIDEATKLK
-64 TLTSSFTQGGIKYDI
+64 TLTSGFTQNGVKY
-79 SQRESSRGQWSKP
+79 SVTQKESSANQWSKP
-92 VVSMDY
+92 TVSIDYIESMD
-98 EQSIDTVEKKLKS
+98 TLEKKLKS

-120 ENINAA
+120 TNINNAT
-126 AKVGAATYQKQWEKS
+126 KTGADTYKKYWEASLNSIEEEIKKTESS
-141 LSEIEAE
+141 LS
-148 IKSTK
+148 SFGVN
-153 ETLATLGYNI
+153 ATD
-163 GEDRGLNRLSGRL
+163 DRTIQRLSDKL
-176 GTAKLEQDAI
+176 DNAKTEQGAI
-186 EQKKL
+186 EQKKAFDDL
-191 ADNLEDSLNR
+191 EVALSNLT
-201 LIVAETNLEKAQ
+201 VAETKLEKAQ
-213 AYHSSNETI
+213 AYHSSSETI
-222 QSLQA
+222 TALQE
-227 QVDMYRKQIRAIE
+227 QVNLWKQQVTEITNAAN
-240 DATHATE
+240 ATD
-247 ELKQKAREG
+247 ELKKKAASG
-256 IESSS
+256 LQESSTT
-261 INAKGY
+261 AKAAG
-267 SARSGEKYDNEQL
+267 SVASEKQGIKDL
-280 EAYSR
+280 EEYSR
-285 VLKKVNKY
+285 VLKQITKRKI
-293 KLELAATNKKV
+293 ELADAEKSVESSTQKSNQAVESYVNELKQEILMLTTKLDLLEKGMTGTDALTEATN
-304 DSSNDEVNQS
+304 N
-314 TEKYINS
+314 
-321 LKEEISKLE
+321 
-330 RQLDLMQQSFNTSNA
+330 R
-345 AATAAEKRAEAEREC
+345 
-360 ALAIDKLNKEMD
+360 ALAEQRVKTAIAESNTKGKEQLTLVDKLKSSFKDYFNNFMSY
-372 DGIRTSKTFGEALKD
+372 GLVNNAMNAMTTAIRQSIDTVIE
-387 AFDNYIGPAAL
+387 
-398 ADRAVDLLVDGAKE
+398 
-412 AYQTIVDLNKAMTD
+412 LNTAMTD

-432 ESAEKTAELAH
+432 ESAEQTAELAH

-458 IANGASEWL
+458 VANGAAEWL

-518 VDAMAAVDLAAAT
+518 VDAMSAVDLAAAT

-808 AINIAGKA
+808 AINIAGAA

-847 EYKDILA
+847 EYEDILA

-859 LQEVGDKRK
+859 LQEVSDKRN

-874 EVEQLTEAEKKYLEV
+874 EVEQLTEAEKEYLEV
-889 LKAEETLLKTQEKRD
+889 LKAEEGILEAREKRD

-1117 DVLAE
+1117 DVLSE
-1122 LRLAYQ
+1122 LQLAYQ

-1188 LQRVSSMWAQFY
+1188 LQRISSMWAQFY

-1227 TSEINALKNVVNSY
+1227 TSELNALKNVVNSY

-1253 KSIELRLDGY
+1253 ESIKLRLDGY
-1263 KQIGSAAKNAAK
+1263 KQISSAAKDAAK
-1275 AGGSASKQQSE
+1275 SGGSASKQQSE
-1286 AEKAYDDLLQITIKM
+1286 AEKAYNDLLQMTIKM

-1313 KEQLE
+1313 KEQLD

-1339 HKRELEERNKSVSTL
+1339 HKREVEDQNKNISSL

-1377 EELAEAKREL
+1377 EELAEAKRDL

-1400 DALDREES
+1400 DALDREER
-1408 RFEEYINNQ
+1408 RFEEYINGQ
-1417 IDEIDDYLSKTGE
+1417 IYEIDRYLDKTGE
-1430 ITAEAIRLL
+1430 ITAEAIRLIN
-1439 QEHSEETLN
+1439 ERSEALFN
-1448 ALIQYNRAYGTSIDK
+1448 DLIQYNRAYGDSLDQTVIDA
-1463 DIVDLWNKATGAVNT
+1463 WNGAIGKVNE
-1478 YKSALDE
+1478 YKEACDRAYESASR
-1485 ATAAASR
+1485 AAS
-1492 LAAAS
+1492 L
-1497 GGGGGGGGGTSV
+1497 GGGSSYTVSSPSSGNSGVGMAAMRPANSPVVDRTPRYYIYKTGT
-1509 TKPTFTPQKPG
+1509 TKPISGALSLEEAQRVWGYIPDPKNYYWQK
-1520 FSSNTDK
+1520 FE
-1527 LSGITGTMDY
+1527 GITK
-1537 QYIIKNRKTGQV
+1537 KNLVYGVK
-1549 MGGPTTLPIAQN
+1549 
-1561 LWDRLGGPN
+1561 
-1570 KGMSGELYFEKWL
+1570 
-1583 GGKKVNM
+1583 
-1590 SYVRPYHRGLDAG
+1590 PYHTGLDAG
-1603 FVGNLKGNEEFVKAL
+1603 FVGGLKGNEEFIKAL
-1618 KGEAFV
+1618 KGEAFI
-1624 TRAQQDR
+1624 TKEQQNR
-1631 FMNNILPDIVSKTST
+1631 FMNKILPDIVST
-1646 YGGATFD
+1646 GASSLGSMSFG
-1653 NLLNIN
+1653 NLLNIE

-1668 VPDIERISNDVFKRL
+1668 VPRIEDITKDVVKQI
-1683 NKAMFQGGY
+1683 NQTMFRGGY
-1692 KRNTNTVSI
+1692 KRNTSVVPI